1 MNIQGGGLSFDI
13 SGTNKQLISV
23 LNESK
28 KAIQEFQGAAVLGGK
43 QMDGAFTRAAQ
54 AIDKAFAQIDVVV
67 DTNKAAIAELE
78 AEYKRLGVEASKALS
93 AGHKEE
99 AAALQTKQAQ
109 LREEITLRQTV
120 IDEAGKQADA
130 LLREEQQLRKA
141 EEAARNNANAQT
153 SLRTQLRNVREQLG
167 QMEEAGL
174 RGTETFRKLQQEA
187 RRLANAIGDAQTQAR
202 IFSHDNAGLQGMIA
216 GLSGVAGAFS
226 TAQGAVALFAGE
238 NENLQKIMLKVQALM
253 SITMGL
259 QQVANALNKDSAFML
274 VTVAKAKE
282 MLAAANLKLAGA
294 LGISTVAAQALMAT
308 LTLGL
313 SAAITGIIY
322 IISKL
327 NSKQAEA
334 KKAADEF
341 NKKVAEAAGKPI
353 AAYRALQAEWIQ
365 LTDNL
370 KDREK
375 WVQDNADKFNDL
387 GYKVRNAKEAEDL
400 LIKNSAKFVEACI
413 LKAKAL
419 AAQNLAAEKYQEI
432 IKKQAEIDAMPDTVS
447 QFVQTSSGQYGGVT
461 GYYIEVANSAKARAK
476 QELTEMQ
483 DAAKTLIEQ
492 QTQFTAQE
500 QAILAQIGNQAGQV
514 VEGSVA
520 AAEKEL
526 QRLRGLYNDAA
537 TDAERSKL
545 ARQIA
550 AQQKEVDR
558 LSLKTSSGGSGGSGG
573 NGNNKDPFAE
583 QLAQRKTLYEKYLKW
598 ITSSDETVRN
608 AAASEFAPLLK
619 EGSSYLQYL
628 ENQRAAIEAK
638 TAKTAT
644 DLKNLTTLNNE
655 IANAT
660 RESVISAFDTQ
671 LQQEL
676 AQCKTISEM
685 LATIER
691 RRSELAG
698 DNSDVDNAKAEILNT
713 AEADTR
719 QQAKEETKALLQEY
733 AGYLQEKI
741 DFEESYARNK
751 ELLTRR
757 AAEASTE
764 AERRVAEAALAALEA
779 KREEYAKRS
788 GNEQYDALLE
798 EYQTYQQQ
806 ETAILERY
814 AAQRAL
820 AEQQGNADMIAAINT
835 KQQTELSKLAAQ
847 RLMASESW
855 GQLFGDISRLSTT
868 TINRLLNDINSRKI
882 NFSAQFNPS
891 DLKAINDQLQK
902 AKNELQTRNPF
913 LALRQSLSELRAA
926 MKAEKLLDSDDP
938 FVKSLEEKKKQ
949 YADYTDAINIS
960 DATLA
965 GSAKQ
970 AFADYTD
977 AINISDATLAGS
989 AKQAFADLL
998 AEGSS
1003 YVDMLRRK
1011 IDTLNGLKIK
1021 GELTIEGQK
1030 QLDILNAALNKE
1042 QGTAKSVGAAF
1053 KEHFADIG
1061 SSISFVSS
1069 CFGSVVSGI
1078 KKMGISMDEETE
1090 AILGDIGGMLDG
1102 ASQLS
1107 QGIATANPLGIIQ
1120 GSIGF
1125 LSSAFSLFNSRD
1137 RKAEKSIKKH
1147 EEAVTR
1153 LGRAYTALEH
1163 AVDNALGETVYQN
1176 QNALIANLRQ
1186 QQNEIYGMIND
1197 EKSKKHTDWGKVEEY
1212 QERIA
1217 DANRQIEDIISEI
1230 TKSITQTSAGELAN
1244 QLKDALMDAFESG
1257 EDAAK
1262 AFGDIA
1268 NDVLKNAVANALK
1281 LQFLEK
1287 PLQQAIKQ
1295 LQKDM
1300 GFDEEGNGS
1309 FDGLTPE
1316 EQARFKEAVAA
1327 AGANFKNAME
1337 MYKDL
1342 FAELDDSDPTSL
1354 SGAIK
1359 GASQESIDLLAGQTN
1374 AVRQNQVVSIEI
1386 FRQQLTRLTSM
1397 DNRLGNIAASL
1408 LSILSRLGIDD
1419 EEDLRS
1425 QGITD

>member
-1 MNIQGGGLSFDI
+1 MNIQGGGLSFEI
-13 SGTNKQLISV
+13 SGTNKQLLSV

-43 QMDGAFTRAAQ
+43 EMDGAFNRAAQ
-54 AIDKAFAQIDVVV
+54 AIDKAFANIDVIV
-67 DTNKAAIAELE
+67 DTNKAAIRELE
-78 AEYKRLGVEASKALS
+78 DEYKRLGVEASKALS
-93 AGHKEE
+93 AGNKEE
-99 AAALQTKQAQ
+99 ATALQAKQAQ
-109 LREEITLRQTV
+109 IREEINLRQQV
-120 IDEAGKQADA
+120 IDETGKQADA
-130 LLREEQQLRKA
+130 LLREEQQLKKA
-141 EEAARNNANAQT
+141 QQAAEQNANAHT
-153 SLRTQLRNVREQLG
+153 SLRIQLRNVREQLA

-174 RGTETFRKLQQEA
+174 RGTDTFKKLQQEA
-187 RRLANAIGDAQTQAR
+187 GRLADAIGDAQTQAR

-216 GLSGVAGAFS
+216 GLSGVAGVFS
-226 TAQGAVALFAGE
+226 AAQGAAALFAGE

-282 MLAAANLKLAGA
+282 FLAVATNKLSVA
-294 LGISTVAAQALMAT
+294 LGISTVAAKALMAT

-313 SAAITGIIY
+313 SVAITAAIALWDKFSGSTKEAAKSTEAARKMFDDYHKTMAGKSADLVGKY
-322 IISKL
+322 AKLRDEYSKL
-327 NSKQAEA
+327 KTASEKQQWIKDNAT
-334 KKAADEF
+334 EF
-341 NKKVAEAAGKPI
+341 DNLGLSVNN
-353 AAYRALQAEWIQ
+353 
-365 LTDNL
+365 LTDA
-370 KDREK
+370 DRVFVSNTK
-375 WVQDNADKFNDL
+375 NV
-387 GYKVRNAKEAEDL
+387 
-400 LIKNSAKFVEACI
+400 IKALE
-413 LKAKAL
+413 LRAKAL
-419 AAQNLAAEKYQEI
+419 ALQELQMKAYEEYYNQVINADQTVAGGGYYHHFKAGTYSTDAYGNLPDEWKKAGVTMEEAGYEWGGGQSGMGFLKPTQTAIDKINAYRI
-432 IKKQAEIDAMPDTVS
+432 KQARSTNQRIHSEAKAELDKT
-447 QFVQTSSGQYGGVT
+447 T
-461 GYYIEVANSAKARAK
+461 GYVEREL
-476 QELTEMQ
+476 ELTEQ
-483 DAAKTLIEQ
+483 KLKTL
-492 QTQFTAQE
+492 
-500 QAILAQIGNQAGQV
+500 NV
-514 VEGSVA
+514 
-520 AAEKEL
+520 
-526 QRLRGLYNDAA
+526 LRA
-537 TDAERSKL
+537 
-545 ARQIA
+545 
-550 AQQKEVDR
+550 
-558 LSLKTSSGGSGGSGG
+558 GG
-573 NGNNKDPFAE
+573 NNTPPKNPPSHDKKETDEYAE
-583 QLAQRKTLYEKYLKW
+583 QLQTRKGLYEKYLKW

-608 AAASEFAPLLK
+608 AAASEFAPLLA
-619 EGSSYLQYL
+619 EGSSYLDYL
-628 ENQRAAIEAK
+628 ERQRDAISTKTSK
-638 TAKTAT
+638 TAA
-644 DLKNLTTLNNE
+644 DLRNLTTLNNE

-660 RESVISAFDTQ
+660 RESVISAFDAQ

-676 AQCKTISEM
+676 AQCKTIGEM

-691 RRSELAG
+691 RRSELSG

-713 AEADTR
+713 AEADTKEQAR
-719 QQAKEETKALLQEY
+719 QETKALLNEY
-733 AGYLQEKI
+733 AAYLQEKI

-757 AAEASTE
+757 AAQASTD

-806 ETAILERY
+806 ETAILEKY

-926 MKAEKLLDSDDP
+926 MKAERLLDSDDP

-949 YADYTDAINIS
+949 YADYTDAINSS

-965 GSAKQ
+965 GA
-970 AFADYTD
+970 
-977 AINISDATLAGS
+977 

-1011 IDTLNGLKIK
+1011 IATLNGLKIK

>member
-1 MNIQGGGLSFDI
+1 MNIQGGGLSFEI
-13 SGTNKQLISV
+13 SGTNKQLLSV

-43 QMDGAFTRAAQ
+43 EMDGAFNRAAQ
-54 AIDKAFAQIDVVV
+54 AIDKAFANIDVIV
-67 DTNKAAIAELE
+67 DTNKAAIRELE
-78 AEYKRLGVEASKALS
+78 DEYKRLGVEASKALS
-93 AGHKEE
+93 AGNKEE
-99 AAALQTKQAQ
+99 ATALQAKQAQ
-109 LREEITLRQTV
+109 IREEINLRQQV
-120 IDEAGKQADA
+120 IDETGKQADA
-130 LLREEQQLRKA
+130 LLREEQQLKKA
-141 EEAARNNANAQT
+141 QQAAEQNANAHT
-153 SLRTQLRNVREQLG
+153 SLRMQLRNVREQLA

-174 RGTETFRKLQQEA
+174 RGTDTFKKLQQEA
-187 RRLANAIGDAQTQAR
+187 GRLANAIGDAQTQAR

-226 TAQGAVALFAGE
+226 AAQGAVALFAGE

-282 MLAAANLKLAGA
+282 LLAVATNKLSVA
-294 LGISTVAAQALMAT
+294 LGISTVAAKALMAT

-313 SAAITGIIY
+313 SVAITAAIVLWEKFSSST
-322 IISKL
+322 K
-327 NSKQAEA
+327 
-334 KKAADEF
+334 
-341 NKKVAEAAGKPI
+341 EAAKSTEAARKMFDDYHKTMANKSADLVGKYAKLRDEYGKLKT
-353 AAYRALQAEWIQ
+353 AAEKQQWIKDNATEFDNLGLSVNN
-365 LTDNL
+365 LTDA
-370 KDREK
+370 DRVFVSNTK
-375 WVQDNADKFNDL
+375 NV
-387 GYKVRNAKEAEDL
+387 
-400 LIKNSAKFVEACI
+400 IKALE
-413 LKAKAL
+413 LRAKAL
-419 AAQNLAAEKYQEI
+419 ALQELQMKAYEEYYNQVINADQTVAGGGYYHQFKGGNITPGSQAAKDLVAAMKAAGAVSRTGDAYNDGSWYSMDGGDFKPTQ
-432 IKKQAEIDAMPDTVS
+432 KAIDAINAYRIQQARNTNQRIHTEAQRELDKT
-447 QFVQTSSGQYGGVT
+447 T
-461 GYYIEVANSAKARAK
+461 GYVKREL
-476 QELTEMQ
+476 ELTE
-483 DAAKTLIEQ
+483 
-492 QTQFTAQE
+492 QE
-500 QAILAQIGNQAGQV
+500 L
-514 VEGSVA
+514 
-520 AAEKEL
+520 KEL
-526 QRLRGLYNDAA
+526 NVLRAGGNN
-537 TDAERSKL
+537 KGG
-545 ARQIA
+545 
-550 AQQKEVDR
+550 
-558 LSLKTSSGGSGGSGG
+558 SSGGRNTTSSPA
-573 NGNNKDPFAE
+573 KKETDEYAE
-583 QLAQRKTLYEKYLKW
+583 QLQTRKGLYEKYLKW

-608 AAASEFAPLLK
+608 AAASEFAPLLA
-619 EGSSYLQYL
+619 EGSSYLDYL
-628 ENQRAAIEAK
+628 ERQRDTISAK
-638 TAKTAT
+638 TSKTAA
-644 DLKNLTTLNNE
+644 DLRNLTTLNNE

-660 RESVISAFDTQ
+660 RESVISAFDAQ

-676 AQCKTISEM
+676 AQCKTIGEM

-713 AEADTR
+713 AEADTKEQAR
-719 QQAKEETKALLQEY
+719 QETKTLLNEY
-733 AGYLQEKI
+733 AAYLQEKI

-751 ELLTRR
+751 ELLIRR
-757 AAEASTE
+757 AAQASTD

-806 ETAILERY
+806 ETAILEKY

-926 MKAEKLLDSDDP
+926 MKAQSLLDSDDP
-938 FVKSLEEKKKQ
+938 FVKSLEEKKKK
-949 YADYTDAINIS
+949 YADYTDAINSS

-965 GSAKQ
+965 GA
-970 AFADYTD
+970 
-977 AINISDATLAGS
+977 

-1011 IDTLNGLKIK
+1011 IAALNGLKIK

-1359 GASQESIDLLAGQTN
+1359 GASQESIDLLTGQTN

>member
-1 MNIQGGGLSFDI
+1 MNIQGGGLSFEI
-13 SGTNKQLISV
+13 SGTNKQLLSV

-54 AIDKAFAQIDVVV
+54 AIDKAFANIDVIV
-67 DTNKAAIAELE
+67 DTNKAAITELE
-78 AEYKRLGVEASKALS
+78 AEYQRLGAEASKALT
-93 AGHKEE
+93 AGQKEE

-109 LREEITLRQTV
+109 LREEINLRQAV
-120 IDEAGKQADA
+120 IDEAAKQADA
-130 LLREEQQLRKA
+130 LLAEEQQLKKTQQAA
-141 EEAARNNANAQT
+141 EQNATAQS
-153 SLRTQLRNVREQLG
+153 SLRTQLKNVREQLA

-174 RGTETFRKLQQEA
+174 RGTDTFRALQKEA
-187 RRLANAIGDAQTQAR
+187 GRLANAIGDAQTQAR

-226 TAQGAVALFAGE
+226 AAQGAVALFAGE

-282 MLAAANLKLAGA
+282 LLAAANVKLAAA
-294 LGISTVAAQALMAT
+294 LHISNAAAAALMAT

-313 SAAITGIIY
+313 SAAITLIIVALN
-322 IISKL
+322 KL
-327 NSKQAEA
+327 QSKQAEA
-334 KKAADEF
+334 KKAAEEF
-341 NKKVAEAAGKPI
+341 NKKVAESAGKPV
-353 AAYRALQAEWIQ
+353 AAFHTLQAEWLK
-365 LTDNL
+365 LTDSL

-375 WVQDNADKFNDL
+375 WVADNAGRFEEL
-387 GYKVRNAKEAEDL
+387 GFKVRNAKDAEDI
-400 LIKNSAKFVEACI
+400 LINNSGKFVEAMMI
-413 LKAKAL
+413 RAKAL
-419 AAQNLAAEKYQEI
+419 AAQDFAVDAYKEVIKAQETLDKTWKI
-432 IKKQAEIDAMPDTVS
+432 YVDK
-447 QFVQTSSGQYGGVT
+447 GH
-461 GYYIEVANSAKARAK
+461 GYYTDGYGTRRETNHLMAKSDEWQEAEDALARA
-476 QELTEMQ
+476 QSTYNRYVNMQ
-483 DAAKTLIEQ
+483 ADFTAEERRLIES
-492 QTQFTAQE
+492 
-500 QAILAQIGNQAGQV
+500 IGHSTSDV
-514 VEGSVA
+514 VEGSVT

-526 QRLRGLYNDAA
+526 QRLQGLYKDAA
-537 TDAERSKL
+537 TDTERADL

-550 AQQKEVDR
+550 AQQAEVDR
-558 LSLKTSSGGSGGSGG
+558 ISYNAPSGKGGGGSS
-573 NGNNKDPFAE
+573 NKDPFAE
-583 QLAQRKTLYEKYLKW
+583 MLATRKGLYEKYLKW
-598 ITSSDETVRN
+598 ITSSDEIVRN
-608 AAASEFAPLLK
+608 AAASEFAPLLA
-619 EGSSYLQYL
+619 EGTSYLGYL
-628 ENQRAAIEAK
+628 ERQRDAIASKTTK
-638 TAKTAT
+638 TAA

-685 LATIER
+685 LATIGR
-691 RRSELAG
+691 RRAELAG
-698 DNSDVDNAKAEILNT
+698 DNSELDNAKAEILNT
-713 AEADTR
+713 AEADAK
-719 QQAKEETKALLQEY
+719 QQAKDETKALLNEY

-757 AAEASTE
+757 AAEAATE
-764 AERRVAEAALAALEA
+764 AERKVAETALAALEA

-788 GNEQYDALLE
+788 GSEQYDALLQ
-798 EYQTYQQQ
+798 EYQSFQQQ
-806 ETAILERY
+806 ETAILEKY

-820 AEQQGNADMIAAINT
+820 AEQQGNAAMIAQINA
-835 KQQTELSKLAAQ
+835 KQQSELSKLAAQ

-855 GQLFGDISRLSTT
+855 GQLFSDISRLSTS
-868 TINRLLNDINSRKI
+868 TINRLLNDINSKKI
-882 NFSAQFNPS
+882 NLSAEFNPA
-891 DLKAINDQLQK
+891 DLKAINDQLEK
-902 AKNELQTRNPF
+902 AKKELETRNPF

-926 MKAEKLLDSDDP
+926 MKADKLLESDDP
-938 FVKSLEEKKKQ
+938 FVQSLEEKKRQ
-949 YADYTDAINIS
+949 YAEYTDAINSS

-965 GSAKQ
+965 GAAKE
-970 AFADYTD
+970 
-977 AINISDATLAGS
+977 
-989 AKQAFADLL
+989 AFADLL

-1011 IDTLNGLKIK
+1011 IATLNGLKIK
-1021 GELTIEGQK
+1021 GELTIEGQE

-1042 QGTAKSVGAAF
+1042 QNTAKSVGQAL
-1053 KEHFADIG
+1053 KDTFADVG
-1061 SSISFVSS
+1061 SSITFVKG
-1069 CFGSVVSGI
+1069 CFDSVVSGM
-1078 KKMGISMDEETE
+1078 KKMGVTMDEETE
-1090 AILGDIGGMLDG
+1090 AILNDLGGMMDG
-1102 ASQLS
+1102 ASQVAT
-1107 QGIATANPLGIIQ
+1107 GIATGNPLSIIQ

-1125 LSSAFSLFNSRD
+1125 LSSAFDLFNSRD

-1186 QQNEIYGMIND
+1186 QQSEIRGMIND
-1197 EKSKKHTDWGKVEEY
+1197 EKSKKHTDWSRIEEY

-1217 DANRQIEDIISEI
+1217 EADRQIQDIIADI
-1230 TKSITQTSAGELAN
+1230 TKSITQTSG
-1244 QLKDALMDAFESG
+1244 KDAAGQLMDAIVESCAGG
-1257 EDAAK
+1257 EDALK
-1262 AFGDIA
+1262 SLHKVYEDVA
-1268 NDVLKNAVANALK
+1268 NDIIKKAVANALK
-1281 LQFLEK
+1281 LKFLEQ
-1287 PLQQAIKQ
+1287 PLENAIKQ

-1300 GFDEEGNGS
+1300 GFDAEGNGS

-1316 EQARFKEAVAA
+1316 EQARFKAAVAA
-1327 AGANFKNAME
+1327 AGANFKAAMD

-1342 FAELDDSDPTSL
+1342 FAELDDSDSTTL

-1397 DNRLGNIAASL
+1397 DNRLGNIAATL
-1408 LSILSRLGIDD
+1408 LSILNRLGIDD
-1419 EEDLRS
+1419 GDDLRS

>member
-1 MNIQGGGLSFDI
+1 MNIQGGGLSFEI
-13 SGTNKQLISV
+13 SGTNKQLLSV

-43 QMDGAFTRAAQ
+43 EMDGAFNRAAQ
-54 AIDKAFAQIDVVV
+54 AIDKAFANIDVIV
-67 DTNKAAIAELE
+67 DTNKAAIKELE
-78 AEYKRLGVEASKALS
+78 DEYKRLGVEASKALS
-93 AGHKEE
+93 AGNKEE
-99 AAALQTKQAQ
+99 ATALQAKQAQ
-109 LREEITLRQTV
+109 IREEINLRQQV
-120 IDEAGKQADA
+120 IDETGKQTDA
-130 LLREEQQLRKA
+130 LLREEQQLKKA
-141 EEAARNNANAQT
+141 QQAAEQNANAHT
-153 SLRTQLRNVREQLG
+153 SLRMQLRNVREQLA

-174 RGTETFRKLQQEA
+174 RGTDTFKKLQQEA
-187 RRLANAIGDAQTQAR
+187 GRLANAIGDAQTQAR

-226 TAQGAVALFAGE
+226 AAQGAVALFAGE

-282 MLAAANLKLAGA
+282 LLAVATNKLTVA
-294 LGISTVAAQALMAT
+294 LGGSAIAAKALMAT

-313 SAAITGIIY
+313 SVAITAAIVLWEKFSGSTKEAAKSTETARKMFDDYHKTMAGKSADLVGKY
-322 IISKL
+322 AKLRDEYSKL
-327 NSKQAEA
+327 K
-334 KKAADEF
+334 
-341 NKKVAEAAGKPI
+341 
-353 AAYRALQAEWIQ
+353 
-365 LTDNL
+365 T
-370 KDREK
+370 
-375 WVQDNADKFNDL
+375 
-387 GYKVRNAKEAEDL
+387 
-400 LIKNSAKFVEACI
+400 
-413 LKAKAL
+413 
-419 AAQNLAAEKYQEI
+419 AAEKQQWIKDNATEFDNLGLSVSNLTEADRVFVGNTKNVIKALELRAEALALQELQMKAYEEYYNQI
-432 IKKQAEIDAMPDTVS
+432 INADQTVAGGEYYHKFKAGTYSTDAYGNLPDEWKKA
-447 QFVQTSSGQYGGVT
+447 GVT
-461 GYYIEVANSAKARAK
+461 MEEAGYEWGGGQSGMGFLKPTQTAIDKINAYRIQQARSTNQRIHSEAQAQLDK
-476 QELTEMQ
+476 TTDYVQKKLALTEEEL
-483 DAAKTLIEQ
+483 KTLNVLR
-492 QTQFTAQE
+492 AG
-500 QAILAQIGNQAGQV
+500 GNNKG
-514 VEGSVA
+514 G
-520 AAEKEL
+520 
-526 QRLRGLYNDAA
+526 
-537 TDAERSKL
+537 
-545 ARQIA
+545 
-550 AQQKEVDR
+550 
-558 LSLKTSSGGSGGSGG
+558 SSGG
-573 NGNNKDPFAE
+573 NNTSSTAKNETDEYAE
-583 QLAQRKTLYEKYLKW
+583 QLQTRKGLYEKYLKW
-598 ITSSDETVRN
+598 IISSDETVRN
-608 AAASEFAPLLK
+608 AAASEFAPLLA
-619 EGSSYLQYL
+619 EGSSYLDYL
-628 ENQRAAIEAK
+628 ERQRDTISAK
-638 TAKTAT
+638 ASKTAT
-644 DLKNLTTLNNE
+644 DLRNLSTLNNE

-660 RESVISAFDTQ
+660 RESVISAFDAQ

-676 AQCKTISEM
+676 AQCKTIGEM

-691 RRSELAG
+691 RRSELSG
-698 DNSDVDNAKAEILNT
+698 DNSDVDNAKAEILNS
-713 AEADTR
+713 AEADTKEQAR
-719 QQAKEETKALLQEY
+719 QETKALLNEY
-733 AGYLQEKI
+733 AAYLQEKI

-764 AERRVAEAALAALEA
+764 AERSVAGAALAALEA

-806 ETAILERY
+806 ETAILEKY

-902 AKNELQTRNPF
+902 AKNELQQRNPF

-926 MKAEKLLDSDDP
+926 MKAESLLDSDDP

-949 YADYTDAINIS
+949 YADYTDAINSS

-965 GSAKQ
+965 GAAKE
-970 AFADYTD
+970 
-977 AINISDATLAGS
+977 
-989 AKQAFADLL
+989 AFADLL

-1011 IDTLNGLKIK
+1011 IAALNGLKIK

-1316 EQARFKEAVAA
+1316 EQTRFKEAVAA

-1374 AVRQNQVVSIEI
+1374 AVRQNQVLSIEI

>member
-13 SGTNKQLISV
+13 SGNNKQLISV

-141 EEAARNNANAQT
+141 EEAARNNANAQI

-174 RGTETFRKLQQEA
+174 RGTDTFRKLQQEA
-187 RRLANAIGDAQTQAR
+187 GRLANAIGDAQTQAR

-282 MLAAANLKLAGA
+282 LLSAATNRLTVA
-294 LGISTVAAQALMAT
+294 LGGSVVAAKALMAT
-308 LTLGL
+308 LTFGL
-313 SAAITGIIY
+313 SVAITAAIY
-322 IISKL
+322 LWDKYSSKAKDATKA
-327 NSKQAEA
+327 NEEA
-334 KKAADEF
+334 KKVFDEYHKSTASKSADLVGKYQRLRDEYNNLKSAAE
-341 NKKVAEAAGKPI
+341 K
-353 AAYRALQAEWIQ
+353 QEWIKNNASEFDSLSLSVNN
-365 LTDNL
+365 LTDA
-370 KDREK
+370 
-375 WVQDNADKFNDL
+375 DNVF
-387 GYKVRNAKEAEDL
+387 
-400 LIKNSAKFVEACI
+400 IKNTKSVVKALE
-413 LKAKAL
+413 LRAKAL
-419 AAQNLAAEKYQEI
+419 ALQELQMKAYEQYYQRIIAADQSVAGGGFYTKVGNI
-432 IKKQAEIDAMPDTVS
+432 IKQGTQDQKDLVAAMKAAGAVSASGDAYNKDNEWYTMSGGDFKLTQKAIDAINAYRVSQARSTNQRIHSEAQAELDKTV
-447 QFVQTSSGQYGGVT
+447 
-461 GYYIEVANSAKARAK
+461 GYTRQQIA
-476 QELTEMQ
+476 LT
-483 DAAKTLIEQ
+483 
-492 QTQFTAQE
+492 
-500 QAILAQIGNQAGQV
+500 
-514 VEGSVA
+514 
-520 AAEKEL
+520 EKEL
-526 QRLRGLYNDAA
+526 KELDILR
-537 TDAERSKL
+537 TK
-545 ARQIA
+545 
-550 AQQKEVDR
+550 
-558 LSLKTSSGGSGGSGG
+558 GSNKPNG
-573 NGNNKDPFAE
+573 NGSSAGSSSKNEKDPFAK
-583 QLAQRKTLYEKYLKW
+583 QLATRKGLYEKYLKW

-638 TAKTAT
+638 TTKTAA

-691 RRSELAG
+691 RRSELSG

-741 DFEESYARNK
+741 DFEESYARKK
-751 ELLTRR
+751 ELLSRQ
-757 AAEASTE
+757 AAESATD
-764 AERRVAEAALAALEA
+764 AERQVAEAALAALEK
-779 KREEYAKRS
+779 KREEYSKRS
-788 GNEQYDALLE
+788 GSEQYDTLLE
-798 EYQTYQQQ
+798 EYKTYQEQ
-806 ETAILERY
+806 ETAILEKY

-820 AEQQGNADMIAAINT
+820 AEQQGNASMIAQINA
-835 KQQTELSKLAAQ
+835 KQQSELSKLAAQ

-855 GQLFGDISRLSTT
+855 GQLFSDISRLSTT

-882 NFSAQFNPS
+882 NLSAEFNPA

-902 AKNELQTRNPF
+902 AKNELATRNPF

-949 YADYTDAINIS
+949 YADYTDAINS
-960 DATLA
+960 SGTTLA
-965 GSAKQ
+965 GAAKE
-970 AFADYTD
+970 AY
-977 AINISDATLAGS
+977 
-989 AKQAFADLL
+989 ADLL

-1003 YVDMLRRK
+1003 YVDMLRKK
-1011 IDTLNGLKIK
+1011 IATLNGLKIK
-1021 GELTIEGQK
+1021 GKLTIEGQE

-1042 QGTAKSVGAAF
+1042 TGVAKSVGAGF
-1053 KEHFADIG
+1053 KEAFGDLG
-1061 SSISFVSS
+1061 SSLTFFSS
-1069 CFGSVVSGI
+1069 CFGSVTNGI

-1102 ASQLS
+1102 ASQIAT
-1107 QGIATANPLGIIQ
+1107 GIATANPLSIIQ

-1125 LSSAFSLFNSRD
+1125 LSSAFDLFNSRD

-1176 QNALIANLRQ
+1176 QSALIQNLRQ
-1186 QQNEIYGMIND
+1186 QQNEIQGMIND
-1197 EKSKKHTDWGKVEEY
+1197 EISKKKTDWGRVEEF
-1212 QERIA
+1212 QERYDEA
-1217 DANRQIEDIISEI
+1217 GRQIEDIIAEI
-1230 TKSITQTSAGELAN
+1230 TESITQTSAGDLAN
-1244 QLKDALMDAFESG
+1244 ELKDALIEAFESG

-1262 AFGDIA
+1262 VFGDVA
-1268 NDVLKNAVANALK
+1268 DNVLKNAVSNALK

-1287 PLQQAIKQ
+1287 PLQNAIKQ

-1300 GFDEEGNGS
+1300 GFDAEGNGS
-1309 FDGLTPE
+1309 FDGLTQA
-1316 EQARFKEAVAA
+1316 EQDRFKAAVVAA
-1327 AGANFKNAME
+1327 GQNYKAAMD

-1342 FAELDDSDPTSL
+1342 FAELDESDPTSL

-1374 AVRQNQVVSIEI
+1374 AVRQNQVIAIEI
-1386 FRQQLTRLTSM
+1386 FRQQLIHLSSM
-1397 DNRLGNIAASL
+1397 DNRLGNIAGSL
-1408 LSILSRLGIDD
+1408 LSILNRLGIDD
-1419 EEDLRS
+1419 GDDLRS

>member
-13 SGTNKQLISV
+13 SGNNKQLISV

-54 AIDKAFAQIDVVV
+54 AIDKAFAQIDVAV

-109 LREEITLRQTV
+109 LREQITLRQTV

-141 EEAARNNANAQT
+141 EEAARNNANAQI
-153 SLRTQLRNVREQLG
+153 SLRTQLRNVREQLA
-167 QMEEAGL
+167 QMEQAGL
-174 RGTETFRKLQQEA
+174 RGTETFKKLQQECG
-187 RRLANAIGDAQTQAR
+187 RLADAIGDAQTQAR

-226 TAQGAVALFAGE
+226 AAQGAVALFAGE

-282 MLAAANLKLAGA
+282 LLSAATNRLTVA
-294 LGISTVAAQALMAT
+294 LGGSVVAAKALMAT
-308 LTLGL
+308 LTFGL
-313 SAAITGIIY
+313 SVAITAAIY
-322 IISKL
+322 LWDKYSSKAKDATKA
-327 NSKQAEA
+327 NEEA
-334 KKAADEF
+334 KKVFDEYHKSTASKSADLVGKYQRLRDEYNNLKSAAE
-341 NKKVAEAAGKPI
+341 K
-353 AAYRALQAEWIQ
+353 QEWIKNNASEFDSLSLSVNN
-365 LTDNL
+365 LTDA
-370 KDREK
+370 
-375 WVQDNADKFNDL
+375 DNVF
-387 GYKVRNAKEAEDL
+387 
-400 LIKNSAKFVEACI
+400 IKNTKSVVKALE
-413 LKAKAL
+413 LRAKAL
-419 AAQNLAAEKYQEI
+419 ALQELQMKAYEQYYQRILAADQSVAGGGFYTKVGNI
-432 IKKQAEIDAMPDTVS
+432 IKQGTQDQKDLVAAMKAAGAVSASGDAYNKDNEWSTMSGGDFKLTQKAIDAINAYRVSQARSTNQRIHSEAQAELDKTV
-447 QFVQTSSGQYGGVT
+447 
-461 GYYIEVANSAKARAK
+461 GYTRQQIA
-476 QELTEMQ
+476 LT
-483 DAAKTLIEQ
+483 
-492 QTQFTAQE
+492 
-500 QAILAQIGNQAGQV
+500 
-514 VEGSVA
+514 
-520 AAEKEL
+520 EKEL
-526 QRLRGLYNDAA
+526 KELDILR
-537 TDAERSKL
+537 TK
-545 ARQIA
+545 
-550 AQQKEVDR
+550 
-558 LSLKTSSGGSGGSGG
+558 GSNKPNG
-573 NGNNKDPFAE
+573 NGSSAGSSSKNEKDPFAE
-583 QLAQRKTLYEKYLKW
+583 QLATRKGLYEKYLKW

-638 TAKTAT
+638 TTKTAA

-691 RRSELAG
+691 RRSELSG

-741 DFEESYARNK
+741 DFEESYARKK
-751 ELLTRR
+751 ELLSRQ
-757 AAEASTE
+757 AAESATD
-764 AERRVAEAALAALEA
+764 AERQVAEAALAALEK
-779 KREEYAKRS
+779 KREEYSKRS
-788 GNEQYDALLE
+788 GSEQYDTLLE
-798 EYQTYQQQ
+798 EYKTYQEQ
-806 ETAILERY
+806 ETAILEKY

-820 AEQQGNADMIAAINT
+820 AEQQGNASMIAQINA
-835 KQQTELSKLAAQ
+835 KQQSELSKLAAQ

-855 GQLFGDISRLSTT
+855 GQLFSDISRLSTT

-882 NFSAQFNPS
+882 NLSAEFNPA

-902 AKNELQTRNPF
+902 AKNELATRNPF

-949 YADYTDAINIS
+949 YADYTDAINS
-960 DATLA
+960 SGTTLA
-965 GSAKQ
+965 GAAKE
-970 AFADYTD
+970 AY
-977 AINISDATLAGS
+977 
-989 AKQAFADLL
+989 ADLL

-1003 YVDMLRRK
+1003 YVDMLRKK
-1011 IDTLNGLKIK
+1011 IATLNGLKIK
-1021 GELTIEGQK
+1021 GELTIEGQE

-1042 QGTAKSVGAAF
+1042 TGVAKSVGAGF
-1053 KEHFADIG
+1053 KEAFGDLG
-1061 SSISFVSS
+1061 SSLTFLSS
-1069 CFGSVVSGI
+1069 CFGSVTNGI

-1102 ASQLS
+1102 ASQIAT
-1107 QGIATANPLGIIQ
+1107 GIATANPLSIIQ

-1125 LSSAFSLFNSRD
+1125 LSSAFDLFNSRD

-1163 AVDNALGETVYQN
+1163 AVDKSLGETVYQN
-1176 QNALIANLRQ
+1176 QSALIQNLRQ
-1186 QQNEIYGMIND
+1186 QQNEIQGMIND
-1197 EKSKKHTDWGKVEEY
+1197 EISKKKTDWGRVEEF
-1212 QERIA
+1212 QERYDEA
-1217 DANRQIEDIISEI
+1217 GRQIEDIIAEI
-1230 TKSITQTSAGELAN
+1230 TESITQTSAGDLAN
-1244 QLKDALMDAFESG
+1244 ELKDALIEAFESG

-1262 AFGDIA
+1262 VFGDVA
-1268 NDVLKNAVANALK
+1268 DNVLKNAVSNALK

-1287 PLQQAIKQ
+1287 PLQNAIKQ

-1300 GFDEEGNGS
+1300 GFDAEGNGS
-1309 FDGLTPE
+1309 FDGLTQA
-1316 EQARFKEAVAA
+1316 EQDRFKAAVAA
-1327 AGANFKNAME
+1327 AGQNFKAAMD

-1342 FAELDDSDPTSL
+1342 FAELDESDPTSL

-1374 AVRQNQVVSIEI
+1374 AVRQNQVIAIEI
-1386 FRQQLTRLTSM
+1386 FRQQLIHLSSM
-1397 DNRLGNIAASL
+1397 DNRLGNIAGSL
-1408 LSILSRLGIDD
+1408 LSILNRLGIDD
-1419 EEDLRS
+1419 GDDLRS

>member
-1 MNIQGGGLSFDI
+1 MNIQGGGLSFEI
-13 SGTNKQLISV
+13 SGTNKQLLSV

-43 QMDGAFTRAAQ
+43 EMDGAFNRAAQ
-54 AIDKAFAQIDVVV
+54 AIDKAFANIDVIV
-67 DTNKAAIAELE
+67 DTNKAAIRELE
-78 AEYKRLGVEASKALS
+78 DEYKRLGVEASKALS
-93 AGHKEE
+93 AGNKEE
-99 AAALQTKQAQ
+99 ATALQAKQAQ
-109 LREEITLRQTV
+109 IREEINLRQQV
-120 IDEAGKQADA
+120 IDETGKQADA
-130 LLREEQQLRKA
+130 LLREEQQLKKA
-141 EEAARNNANAQT
+141 QQAAEQNANAHT
-153 SLRTQLRNVREQLG
+153 SLRMQLRNVREQLA

-174 RGTETFRKLQQEA
+174 RGTDTFKKLQQEA
-187 RRLANAIGDAQTQAR
+187 GRLANAIGDAQTQAR

-226 TAQGAVALFAGE
+226 AAQGAVALFAGE

-282 MLAAANLKLAGA
+282 FLAVATNKLSVA
-294 LGISTVAAQALMAT
+294 LGISTVAAKALMAT

-313 SAAITGIIY
+313 SVAITAAIALWDKFSGSTKEAAKSTEAARKMFDDYHKTMAGKSADLVGKY
-322 IISKL
+322 AKLRDEYSKL
-327 NSKQAEA
+327 KTASEKQQWIKDNAT
-334 KKAADEF
+334 EF
-341 NKKVAEAAGKPI
+341 DNLGLSVNN
-353 AAYRALQAEWIQ
+353 
-365 LTDNL
+365 LTDA
-370 KDREK
+370 DRVFVSNTK
-375 WVQDNADKFNDL
+375 NV
-387 GYKVRNAKEAEDL
+387 
-400 LIKNSAKFVEACI
+400 IKALE
-413 LKAKAL
+413 LRAKAL
-419 AAQNLAAEKYQEI
+419 ALQELQMKAYEEYYNQVINADQTVAGGGYYHHFKAGTYSTDAYGNLPDEWKKAGVTMEEAGYEWGGGQSGMGFLKPTQTAIDKINAYRI
-432 IKKQAEIDAMPDTVS
+432 KQARSTNQRIHSEAKAELDKT
-447 QFVQTSSGQYGGVT
+447 T
-461 GYYIEVANSAKARAK
+461 GYVEREL
-476 QELTEMQ
+476 ELTEQ
-483 DAAKTLIEQ
+483 KLKTL
-492 QTQFTAQE
+492 
-500 QAILAQIGNQAGQV
+500 NV
-514 VEGSVA
+514 
-520 AAEKEL
+520 
-526 QRLRGLYNDAA
+526 LRA
-537 TDAERSKL
+537 
-545 ARQIA
+545 
-550 AQQKEVDR
+550 
-558 LSLKTSSGGSGGSGG
+558 GG
-573 NGNNKDPFAE
+573 NNTPPKNPPSHDKKETDEYAE
-583 QLAQRKTLYEKYLKW
+583 QLQTRKGLYEKYLKW

-608 AAASEFAPLLK
+608 AAASEFAPLLA
-619 EGSSYLQYL
+619 EGSSYLDYL
-628 ENQRAAIEAK
+628 ERQRDAISTKTSK
-638 TAKTAT
+638 TAA
-644 DLKNLTTLNNE
+644 DLRNLTTLNNE

-660 RESVISAFDTQ
+660 RESVISAFDAQ

-676 AQCKTISEM
+676 AQCKTIGEM

-691 RRSELAG
+691 RRSELSG

-713 AEADTR
+713 AEADTKEQAR
-719 QQAKEETKALLQEY
+719 QETKALLNEY
-733 AGYLQEKI
+733 AAYLQEKI

-757 AAEASTE
+757 AAQASTD

-806 ETAILERY
+806 ETAILEKY

-926 MKAEKLLDSDDP
+926 MKAERLLDSDDP

-949 YADYTDAINIS
+949 YADYTDAINSS

-965 GSAKQ
+965 GA
-970 AFADYTD
+970 
-977 AINISDATLAGS
+977 

-1011 IDTLNGLKIK
+1011 IATLNGLKIK

-1153 LGRAYTALEH
+1153 LDRAYTALEH

>member
-1 MNIQGGGLSFDI
+1 MNIQGGGLSFEI
-13 SGTNKQLISV
+13 SGTNKQLLSV

-43 QMDGAFTRAAQ
+43 EMDGAFARAAQ
-54 AIDKAFAQIDVVV
+54 AIDKAFANIDVIV
-67 DTNKAAIAELE
+67 DTNKAAIRELE
-78 AEYKRLGVEASKALS
+78 DEYKRLGVEASKALS
-93 AGHKEE
+93 AGNKEE
-99 AAALQTKQAQ
+99 ATALQAKQAQ
-109 LREEITLRQTV
+109 IREEINLRQQV
-120 IDEAGKQADA
+120 IDETGKQADA
-130 LLREEQQLRKA
+130 LLREEQQLKKA
-141 EEAARNNANAQT
+141 QQAAEQNTNAHT
-153 SLRTQLRNVREQLG
+153 SLRIQLRNVREQLA
-167 QMEEAGL
+167 QMEQAGL
-174 RGTETFRKLQQEA
+174 RGTETFKKLQQEA
-187 RRLANAIGDAQTQAR
+187 GRLADAIGDAQTQAR

-226 TAQGAVALFAGE
+226 AAQGAVALFAGE

-274 VTVAKAKE
+274 VTVTKAKE
-282 MLAAANLKLAGA
+282 LLAVATNKLTVA
-294 LGISTVAAQALMAT
+294 LGGSAIAAKALMAT

-313 SAAITGIIY
+313 SVAITAAIVLWEKFSGSTKEAAKSTEAARKMFDDYHKTMAGKSADLVGRY
-322 IISKL
+322 AKL
-327 NSKQAEA
+327 RDEYGKLQTASEKQQWIKDNATEFDNLGLSVSNLTEADRVFVGNTKNVIKALELRAEA
-334 KKAADEF
+334 LALQELQMKAYEEYYNQIINADQTVAGGGYYHKFKAGTYSTDAYGNLPDEWKKAGVTME
-341 NKKVAEAAGKPI
+341 EAGYEWGGGQSGMGFLKPTQTAI
-353 AAYRALQAEWIQ
+353 DKINAYRIQQARTTNQRIHSEAQAQ
-365 LTDNL
+365 LDKTTDY
-370 KDREK
+370 
-375 WVQDNADKFNDL
+375 VQK
-387 GYKVRNAKEAEDL
+387 K
-400 LIKNSAKFVEACI
+400 
-413 LKAKAL
+413 L
-419 AAQNLAAEKYQEI
+419 A
-432 IKKQAEIDAMPDTVS
+432 
-447 QFVQTSSGQYGGVT
+447 
-461 GYYIEVANSAKARAK
+461 
-476 QELTEMQ
+476 LTEEEL
-483 DAAKTLIEQ
+483 KTLNVLR
-492 QTQFTAQE
+492 AG
-500 QAILAQIGNQAGQV
+500 GNNKG
-514 VEGSVA
+514 G
-520 AAEKEL
+520 
-526 QRLRGLYNDAA
+526 
-537 TDAERSKL
+537 
-545 ARQIA
+545 
-550 AQQKEVDR
+550 
-558 LSLKTSSGGSGGSGG
+558 SSGG
-573 NGNNKDPFAE
+573 NNTSSTAKNETDEYAE
-583 QLAQRKTLYEKYLKW
+583 QLQTRKGLYEKYLKW

-608 AAASEFAPLLK
+608 AAASEFAPLLA
-619 EGSSYLQYL
+619 EGSSYLDYL
-628 ENQRAAIEAK
+628 ERQRDTISAKASK
-638 TAKTAT
+638 TAA
-644 DLKNLTTLNNE
+644 DLRNLSTLNNE

-660 RESVISAFDTQ
+660 RESVISAFDAQ

-676 AQCKTISEM
+676 AQCKTIGEM

-713 AEADTR
+713 AEADTQEQAR
-719 QQAKEETKALLQEY
+719 QETKALLNEY
-733 AGYLQEKI
+733 AAYLQEKI

-949 YADYTDAINIS
+949 YADYTDAINSS

-965 GSAKQ
+965 GA
-970 AFADYTD
+970 
-977 AINISDATLAGS
+977 

-1011 IDTLNGLKIK
+1011 IATLNGLKIK

>member
-1 MNIQGGGLSFDI
+1 MNIQGGGLSFEI
-13 SGTNKQLISV
+13 SGTNKQLLSV

-43 QMDGAFTRAAQ
+43 EMDGAFNRAAQ
-54 AIDKAFAQIDVVV
+54 AIDKAFANIDVIV
-67 DTNKAAIAELE
+67 DANKAAIRELE
-78 AEYKRLGVEASKALS
+78 DEYKRLGVEASKALS
-93 AGHKEE
+93 AGNKEE
-99 AAALQTKQAQ
+99 ATALQAKQAQ
-109 LREEITLRQTV
+109 IREEINLRQQV
-120 IDEAGKQADA
+120 IDETGKQADA
-130 LLREEQQLRKA
+130 LLREEQQLKKA
-141 EEAARNNANAQT
+141 QQAAEQNANAHT
-153 SLRTQLRNVREQLG
+153 SLRIQLRNVREQLA

-174 RGTETFRKLQQEA
+174 RGTDTFKKLQQEA
-187 RRLANAIGDAQTQAR
+187 GRLADAIGDAQTQAR

-216 GLSGVAGAFS
+216 GLSGVAGVFS
-226 TAQGAVALFAGE
+226 AAQGAAALFAGE

-282 MLAAANLKLAGA
+282 FLAVATNKLSVA
-294 LGISTVAAQALMAT
+294 LGISTVAAKALMAT

-313 SAAITGIIY
+313 SVAITAAIALWNKFSGSTKEAAKSTEAARKMFDDYHKTMAGKSADLVGKY
-322 IISKL
+322 ANLRDEYSKL
-327 NSKQAEA
+327 KTASEKQQWIKDNAT
-334 KKAADEF
+334 EF
-341 NKKVAEAAGKPI
+341 DNLGLSVNN
-353 AAYRALQAEWIQ
+353 
-365 LTDNL
+365 LTDA
-370 KDREK
+370 DRVFVSNTK
-375 WVQDNADKFNDL
+375 NV
-387 GYKVRNAKEAEDL
+387 
-400 LIKNSAKFVEACI
+400 IKALE
-413 LKAKAL
+413 LRAKAL
-419 AAQNLAAEKYQEI
+419 ALQELQMKAYEEYYNQVINADQTVAGGGYYHHFKAGTYSTDAYGNLPDEWKKAGVTMEEAGYEWGGGLSGMGVLKPTQTAIDKINAYRI
-432 IKKQAEIDAMPDTVS
+432 KQARSTNQRIHSEAKAELDKT
-447 QFVQTSSGQYGGVT
+447 T
-461 GYYIEVANSAKARAK
+461 GYVEREL
-476 QELTEMQ
+476 ELTEQ
-483 DAAKTLIEQ
+483 KLKTL
-492 QTQFTAQE
+492 
-500 QAILAQIGNQAGQV
+500 NV
-514 VEGSVA
+514 
-520 AAEKEL
+520 
-526 QRLRGLYNDAA
+526 LRA
-537 TDAERSKL
+537 
-545 ARQIA
+545 
-550 AQQKEVDR
+550 
-558 LSLKTSSGGSGGSGG
+558 GG
-573 NGNNKDPFAE
+573 NNTPPKNPPSHDKKETDEYAE
-583 QLAQRKTLYEKYLKW
+583 QLQTRKGLYEKYLKW

-608 AAASEFAPLLK
+608 AAASEFAPLLA
-619 EGSSYLQYL
+619 EGSSYLDYL
-628 ENQRAAIEAK
+628 ERQRDAISTKTSK
-638 TAKTAT
+638 TAA
-644 DLKNLTTLNNE
+644 DLRNLTTLNNE

-660 RESVISAFDTQ
+660 RESVISAFDAQ

-676 AQCKTISEM
+676 AQCKTIGEM

-691 RRSELAG
+691 RRSELSG

-713 AEADTR
+713 AEADTKEQAR
-719 QQAKEETKALLQEY
+719 QETKALLNEY
-733 AGYLQEKI
+733 AAYLQEKI

-757 AAEASTE
+757 AAQASTD

-806 ETAILERY
+806 ETAILEKY

-926 MKAEKLLDSDDP
+926 MKAERLLDSDDP

-949 YADYTDAINIS
+949 YADYTDAINSS

-965 GSAKQ
+965 GA
-970 AFADYTD
+970 
-977 AINISDATLAGS
+977 

-1011 IDTLNGLKIK
+1011 IATLNGLKIK

-1153 LGRAYTALEH
+1153 LDRAYTALEH

>member
-1 MNIQGGGLSFDI
+1 MNIQGGGLSFEI
-13 SGTNKQLISV
+13 SGTNKQLLSV

-54 AIDKAFAQIDVVV
+54 AIDKAFANIDIIV
-67 DTNKAAIAELE
+67 DTNKAAITELE
-78 AEYKRLGVEASKALS
+78 AEYQRLGAEASKALT
-93 AGHKEE
+93 AGQKEE
-99 AAALQTKQAQ
+99 AAAFQTKQAQ
-109 LREEITLRQTV
+109 IREEITLRKQV
-120 IDEAGKQADA
+120 IDEAAKQADA
-130 LLREEQQLRKA
+130 LLIEEQQLKKTQQAA
-141 EEAARNNANAQT
+141 EQNATAQS
-153 SLRTQLRNVREQLG
+153 SLRMQLRNVREQLA
-167 QMEEAGL
+167 QMEQAGL
-174 RGTETFRKLQQEA
+174 RGTDTFKQLQREA
-187 RRLANAIGDAQTQAR
+187 GRLADAIGDAQTQAR
-202 IFSHDNAGLQGMIA
+202 IFSHDNAGLQGMIS
-216 GLSGVAGAFS
+216 GLSGVVGAFS

-259 QQVANALNKDSAFML
+259 QQVANTLNKDSAFML

-282 MLAAANLKLAGA
+282 LLAAANVKLATA

-313 SAAITGIIY
+313 SVAITAVIA

-353 AAYRALQAEWIQ
+353 AAYRALQTEWIS
-365 LTDNL
+365 LTDSL

-375 WVQDNADKFNDL
+375 WVQDNAGRFEEL
-387 GYKVRNAKEAEDL
+387 GFKVRSAKDAEDL
-400 LIKNSAKFVEACI
+400 LINNSQKFVEACI

-419 AAQNLAAEKYQEI
+419 AAQNLAAEKYQDI

-447 QFVQTSSGQYGGVT
+447 QYIQTSSFGT
-461 GYYIEVANSAKARAK
+461 GYWIEVANTAKAKARK
-476 QELTEMQ
+476 ELADMQ
-483 DAAKTLIEQ
+483 TAANSLVEQ
-492 QTQFTAQE
+492 QVKFTSEE

-537 TDAERSKL
+537 TDTERQNL

-550 AQQKEVDR
+550 AQQAEVDR
-558 LSLKTSSGGSGGSGG
+558 LSLKTPSGGGKGGGKGG
-573 NGNNKDPFAE
+573 GTNSDKDPFAE
-583 QLAQRKTLYEKYLKW
+583 MLATRKGLYEKYLKW
-598 ITSSDETVRN
+598 ITSSDEIVRN

-619 EGSSYLQYL
+619 EGTSYLDYL
-628 ENQRAAIEAK
+628 ERQRDAIASKTTK
-638 TAKTAT
+638 TAA
-644 DLKNLTTLNNE
+644 DLKNLITLNNE
-655 IANAT
+655 IADAT

-676 AQCKTISEM
+676 AQCKTLGEM
-685 LATIER
+685 LATIES

-698 DNSDVDNAKAEILNT
+698 DNSDLDKAKAEILNT
-713 AEADTR
+713 AEADAK
-719 QQAKEETKALLQEY
+719 QQAKEETKALLSEY

-757 AAEASTE
+757 AAEAATE
-764 AERRVAEAALAALEA
+764 AERKVAETALAALEA

-788 GNEQYDALLE
+788 GSEQYDALLQ

-806 ETAILERY
+806 ETAILKKY
-814 AAQRAL
+814 ATQRAL
-820 AEQQGNADMIAAINT
+820 AEQQGNAGMIAQINA
-835 KQQTELSKLAAQ
+835 KQQSELSKLAAQ

-855 GQLFGDISRLSTT
+855 GKLFSDISRLSTT

-882 NFSAQFNPS
+882 NLSAEFNPA
-891 DLKAINDQLQK
+891 DLKAINDQLEK

-926 MKAEKLLDSDDP
+926 MKADKLLDSDDP
-938 FVKSLEEKKKQ
+938 FVKSLEEKKRQ
-949 YADYTDAINIS
+949 YAEYTDAINSS

-965 GSAKQ
+965 GAAKE
-970 AFADYTD
+970 
-977 AINISDATLAGS
+977 
-989 AKQAFADLL
+989 AFADLL

-1011 IDTLNGLKIK
+1011 IATLNGLKIK
-1021 GELTIEGQK
+1021 GELSIEGLQ

-1042 QGTAKSVGAAF
+1042 QNTAKSVGQAL
-1053 KEHFADIG
+1053 KDTFADVG
-1061 SSISFVSS
+1061 SSITFVKG
-1069 CFGSVVSGI
+1069 CFDSVVSGM
-1078 KKMGISMDEETE
+1078 KKMGITMDEETE
-1090 AILGDIGGMLDG
+1090 VILNDLGGMMDG
-1102 ASQLS
+1102 ASQVAT
-1107 QGIATANPLGIIQ
+1107 GIATGNPLGIIQ

-1125 LSSAFSLFNSRD
+1125 LSSAFDLFNSRD

-1186 QQNEIYGMIND
+1186 QQNEIRGMIND
-1197 EKSKKHTDWGKVEEY
+1197 EKSKKHTDWGRIEEY

-1217 DANRQIEDIISEI
+1217 EADRQIQDIIADI
-1230 TKSITQTSAGELAN
+1230 TKSITQTSGKEAAG
-1244 QLKDALMDAFESG
+1244 QLMDAIVESCAGG
-1257 EDAAK
+1257 EDALK
-1262 AFGDIA
+1262 NLHKVYEDVA
-1268 NDVLKNAVANALK
+1268 NDIMKKAVANALK

-1287 PLQQAIKQ
+1287 PLQNAIKQ

-1309 FDGLTPE
+1309 FDGLSPE
-1316 EQARFKEAVAA
+1316 EQARFKAAVAA
-1327 AGANFKNAME
+1327 AGANFKAAMNV
-1337 MYKDL
+1337 YKDL
-1342 FAELDDSDPTSL
+1342 FSELDDSDPTTL

-1397 DNRLGNIAASL
+1397 DNRLGNIAATL
-1408 LSILSRLGIDD
+1408 LSILNRLGIDD
-1419 EEDLRS
+1419 GDDLRS

>member
-13 SGTNKQLISV
+13 SGNNKQLISV

-141 EEAARNNANAQT
+141 EEAARNNANAQI

-174 RGTETFRKLQQEA
+174 RGTDTFRKLQQEA
-187 RRLANAIGDAQTQAR
+187 GRLANAIGDAQTQAR

-282 MLAAANLKLAGA
+282 LLSAATNRLTVA
-294 LGISTVAAQALMAT
+294 LGGSVVAAKALMAT
-308 LTLGL
+308 LTFGL
-313 SAAITGIIY
+313 SVAITAAIY
-322 IISKL
+322 LWDKYSSKAKDATKA
-327 NSKQAEA
+327 NEEA
-334 KKAADEF
+334 KKVFDEYHKSTASKSADLVGKYQRLRDEYNNLKSAAE
-341 NKKVAEAAGKPI
+341 K
-353 AAYRALQAEWIQ
+353 QEWIKNNASEFDSLSLSVNN
-365 LTDNL
+365 LTDA
-370 KDREK
+370 
-375 WVQDNADKFNDL
+375 DNVF
-387 GYKVRNAKEAEDL
+387 
-400 LIKNSAKFVEACI
+400 IKNTKSVVKALE
-413 LKAKAL
+413 LRAKAL
-419 AAQNLAAEKYQEI
+419 ALQELQMKAYEQYYQRIIAADQSVAGGGFYTKVGNI
-432 IKKQAEIDAMPDTVS
+432 IKQGTQDQKDLVAAMKAAGAVSASGDAYNKDNEWYTMSGGDFKLTQKAIDAINAYRVSQARSTNQRIHSEAQAELDKTV
-447 QFVQTSSGQYGGVT
+447 
-461 GYYIEVANSAKARAK
+461 GYTRQQIA
-476 QELTEMQ
+476 LT
-483 DAAKTLIEQ
+483 
-492 QTQFTAQE
+492 
-500 QAILAQIGNQAGQV
+500 
-514 VEGSVA
+514 
-520 AAEKEL
+520 EKEL
-526 QRLRGLYNDAA
+526 KELDILR
-537 TDAERSKL
+537 TK
-545 ARQIA
+545 
-550 AQQKEVDR
+550 
-558 LSLKTSSGGSGGSGG
+558 GSNKPNG
-573 NGNNKDPFAE
+573 NGSSAGSSSKNEKDPFAE
-583 QLAQRKTLYEKYLKW
+583 QLATRKGLYEKYLKW

-638 TAKTAT
+638 TTKTAA

-691 RRSELAG
+691 RRSELSG

-741 DFEESYARNK
+741 DFEESYARKK
-751 ELLTRR
+751 ELLSRQ
-757 AAEASTE
+757 AAESATD
-764 AERRVAEAALAALEA
+764 AERQVAEAALAALEK
-779 KREEYAKRS
+779 KREEYSKRS
-788 GNEQYDALLE
+788 GSEQYDTLLE
-798 EYQTYQQQ
+798 EYKTYQEQ
-806 ETAILERY
+806 ETAILEKY

-820 AEQQGNADMIAAINT
+820 AEQQGNASMIAQINA
-835 KQQTELSKLAAQ
+835 KQQSELSKLAAQ

-855 GQLFGDISRLSTT
+855 GQLFSDISRLSTT

-882 NFSAQFNPS
+882 NLSAEFNPA

-902 AKNELQTRNPF
+902 AKNELATRNPF

-949 YADYTDAINIS
+949 YADYTDAINSS
-960 DATLA
+960 DTTLA
-965 GSAKQ
+965 GAAKE
-970 AFADYTD
+970 AY
-977 AINISDATLAGS
+977 
-989 AKQAFADLL
+989 ADLL

-1003 YVDMLRRK
+1003 YVDMLRKK
-1011 IDTLNGLKIK
+1011 IATLNGLKIK
-1021 GELTIEGQK
+1021 GELTIEGQE

-1042 QGTAKSVGAAF
+1042 TGVAKSVGAGF
-1053 KEHFADIG
+1053 KEAFGDLG
-1061 SSISFVSS
+1061 SSLTFLSS
-1069 CFGSVVSGI
+1069 CFGSVTNGI

-1102 ASQLS
+1102 ASQIAT
-1107 QGIATANPLGIIQ
+1107 GIATANPLSIIQ

-1125 LSSAFSLFNSRD
+1125 LSSAFDLFNSRD

-1153 LGRAYTALEH
+1153 LGRTYTALEH

-1176 QNALIANLRQ
+1176 QSALIQNLRQ
-1186 QQNEIYGMIND
+1186 QQNEIQGMIND
-1197 EKSKKHTDWGKVEEY
+1197 EISKKKTDWGRVEEF
-1212 QERIA
+1212 QERYDEA
-1217 DANRQIEDIISEI
+1217 GRQIEDIIAEI
-1230 TKSITQTSAGELAN
+1230 TESITQTSAGDLAN
-1244 QLKDALMDAFESG
+1244 ELKDALIEAFESG

-1262 AFGDIA
+1262 VFGDVA
-1268 NDVLKNAVANALK
+1268 DNVLKNAVSNALK

-1287 PLQQAIKQ
+1287 PLQNAIKQ

-1300 GFDEEGNGS
+1300 GFDEEGNGT

>member
-13 SGTNKQLISV
+13 SGNNKQLISV

-67 DTNKAAIAELE
+67 DTNKATIAELE

-141 EEAARNNANAQT
+141 EEAARNNANAQI

-174 RGTETFRKLQQEA
+174 RGTDTFRKLQQEA
-187 RRLANAIGDAQTQAR
+187 GRLANAIGDAQTQAR

-282 MLAAANLKLAGA
+282 LLSAATNRLTVA
-294 LGISTVAAQALMAT
+294 LGGSVVAAKALMAT
-308 LTLGL
+308 LTFGL
-313 SAAITGIIY
+313 SVAITAAIY
-322 IISKL
+322 LWDKYSSKAKDATKA
-327 NSKQAEA
+327 NEEA
-334 KKAADEF
+334 KKVFDEYHKSTASKSADLVGKYQRLRDEYNNLKSAAE
-341 NKKVAEAAGKPI
+341 K
-353 AAYRALQAEWIQ
+353 QEWIKNNASEFDSLSLSVNN
-365 LTDNL
+365 LTDA
-370 KDREK
+370 
-375 WVQDNADKFNDL
+375 DNVF
-387 GYKVRNAKEAEDL
+387 
-400 LIKNSAKFVEACI
+400 IKNTKSVVKALE
-413 LKAKAL
+413 LRAKAL
-419 AAQNLAAEKYQEI
+419 ALQELQMKAYEQYYQRIIAADQSVAGGGFYTKVGNI
-432 IKKQAEIDAMPDTVS
+432 IKQGTQDQKDLVAAMKAAGAVSASGDAYNKDNEWYTMSGGDFKLTQKAIDAINAYRVSQARSTNQRIHSEAQAELDKTV
-447 QFVQTSSGQYGGVT
+447 
-461 GYYIEVANSAKARAK
+461 GYTRQQIA
-476 QELTEMQ
+476 LT
-483 DAAKTLIEQ
+483 
-492 QTQFTAQE
+492 
-500 QAILAQIGNQAGQV
+500 
-514 VEGSVA
+514 
-520 AAEKEL
+520 EKEL
-526 QRLRGLYNDAA
+526 KELDILR
-537 TDAERSKL
+537 TK
-545 ARQIA
+545 
-550 AQQKEVDR
+550 
-558 LSLKTSSGGSGGSGG
+558 GSNKPNG
-573 NGNNKDPFAE
+573 NGSSAGSSSKNEKDPFAE
-583 QLAQRKTLYEKYLKW
+583 QLATRKGLYEKYLKW

-638 TAKTAT
+638 TTKTAA

-691 RRSELAG
+691 RRSELSG

-741 DFEESYARNK
+741 DFEESYARKK
-751 ELLTRR
+751 ELLSRQ
-757 AAEASTE
+757 AAESATD
-764 AERRVAEAALAALEA
+764 AERQVAEAALAALEK
-779 KREEYAKRS
+779 KREEYSKRS
-788 GNEQYDALLE
+788 GSEQYDTLLE
-798 EYQTYQQQ
+798 EYKTYQEQ
-806 ETAILERY
+806 ETAILEKY

-820 AEQQGNADMIAAINT
+820 AEQQGNASMIAQINA
-835 KQQTELSKLAAQ
+835 KQQSELSKLAAQ

-855 GQLFGDISRLSTT
+855 GQLFSDISRLSTT

-882 NFSAQFNPS
+882 NLSAEFNPA

-902 AKNELQTRNPF
+902 AKNELATRNPF

-949 YADYTDAINIS
+949 YADYTDAINS
-960 DATLA
+960 SGTTLA
-965 GSAKQ
+965 GAAKE
-970 AFADYTD
+970 AY
-977 AINISDATLAGS
+977 
-989 AKQAFADLL
+989 ADLL

-1003 YVDMLRRK
+1003 YVDMLRKK
-1011 IDTLNGLKIK
+1011 IATLNGLKIK
-1021 GELTIEGQK
+1021 GELTIEGQE

-1042 QGTAKSVGAAF
+1042 TGVAKSVGAGF
-1053 KEHFADIG
+1053 KEAFGDLG
-1061 SSISFVSS
+1061 SSLTFLSS
-1069 CFGSVVSGI
+1069 CFGSVTNGI

-1102 ASQLS
+1102 ASQIAT
-1107 QGIATANPLGIIQ
+1107 GIATANPLSIIQ

-1125 LSSAFSLFNSRD
+1125 LSSAFDLFNSRD

-1163 AVDNALGETVYQN
+1163 AVDKSLGETVYQN
-1176 QNALIANLRQ
+1176 QSALIQNLRQ
-1186 QQNEIYGMIND
+1186 QQNEIQGMIND
-1197 EKSKKHTDWGKVEEY
+1197 EISKKKTDWGRVEEF
-1212 QERIA
+1212 QERYA
-1217 DANRQIEDIISEI
+1217 EAGRQIEDIIAEI
-1230 TKSITQTSAGELAN
+1230 TKSITQTSAGDLAN
-1244 QLKDALMDAFESG
+1244 ELKDALIEAFESG

-1262 AFGDIA
+1262 VFGDVA
-1268 NDVLKNAVANALK
+1268 DNVLKNAVSNALK
-1281 LQFLEK
+1281 LQFLEE
-1287 PLQQAIKQ
+1287 PLQNAIKQ

-1300 GFDEEGNGS
+1300 GFDAEGNGS
-1309 FDGLTPE
+1309 FDGLTQA
-1316 EQARFKEAVAA
+1316 EQDRFRAAVAA
-1327 AGANFKNAME
+1327 AGQNFKAAMD

-1342 FAELDDSDPTSL
+1342 FAELDESDPTSL

-1374 AVRQNQVVSIEI
+1374 AVRQNQVIAIEI
-1386 FRQQLTRLTSM
+1386 FRQQLIHLSSM
-1397 DNRLGNIAASL
+1397 DNRLGNIAGSL
-1408 LSILSRLGIDD
+1408 LSILNRLGIDD
-1419 EEDLRS
+1419 GDDLRS

>member
-1 MNIQGGGLSFDI
+1 MNIQGGGLSFEI
-13 SGTNKQLISV
+13 SGTNKQLLSV

-54 AIDKAFAQIDVVV
+54 AIDKAFANIDIIV
-67 DTNKAAIAELE
+67 DTNKAAITELE
-78 AEYKRLGVEASKALS
+78 AEYQRLGAEASKALT
-93 AGHKEE
+93 AGQKEE
-99 AAALQTKQAQ
+99 AAAFQTKQAQ
-109 LREEITLRQTV
+109 IREEITLRKQV
-120 IDEAGKQADA
+120 IDEAAKQADA
-130 LLREEQQLRKA
+130 LLIEEQQLKKTQQAA
-141 EEAARNNANAQT
+141 EQNATAQS
-153 SLRTQLRNVREQLG
+153 SLRMQLRNVREQLA
-167 QMEEAGL
+167 QMEQAGL
-174 RGTETFRKLQQEA
+174 RGTDTFKQLQREA
-187 RRLANAIGDAQTQAR
+187 GRLADAIGDAQTQAR
-202 IFSHDNAGLQGMIA
+202 IFSHDNAGLQGMIS
-216 GLSGVAGAFS
+216 GLSGVVGAFS

-259 QQVANALNKDSAFML
+259 QQVANTLNKDSAFML

-282 MLAAANLKLAGA
+282 LLAAANVKLATA

-313 SAAITGIIY
+313 SVAITAVIA

-353 AAYRALQAEWIQ
+353 AAYRALQTEWIS
-365 LTDNL
+365 LTDSL

-375 WVQDNADKFNDL
+375 WVQDNAGRFEEL
-387 GYKVRNAKEAEDL
+387 GFKVRSAKDAEDL
-400 LIKNSAKFVEACI
+400 LINNSQKFVEACI

-419 AAQNLAAEKYQEI
+419 ATQNLAAEKYQDI

-447 QFVQTSSGQYGGVT
+447 QYIQTSSFGT
-461 GYYIEVANSAKARAK
+461 GYWIEVANTAKAKARK
-476 QELTEMQ
+476 ELADMQ
-483 DAAKTLIEQ
+483 TAANSLVEQ
-492 QTQFTAQE
+492 QVKFTSEE

-537 TDAERSKL
+537 TYTERQNL

-550 AQQKEVDR
+550 AQQAEVDR
-558 LSLKTSSGGSGGSGG
+558 LSLKTPSGGGKGGGKGG
-573 NGNNKDPFAE
+573 GTNSDKDPFAE
-583 QLAQRKTLYEKYLKW
+583 MLATRKGLYEKYLKW
-598 ITSSDETVRN
+598 ITSSDEIVRN

-619 EGSSYLQYL
+619 EGTSYLDYL
-628 ENQRAAIEAK
+628 ERQRDAIASKTTK
-638 TAKTAT
+638 TAA
-644 DLKNLTTLNNE
+644 DLKNLITLNNE
-655 IANAT
+655 IADAT

-676 AQCKTISEM
+676 AQCKTLGEM
-685 LATIER
+685 LATIES

-698 DNSDVDNAKAEILNT
+698 DNSDLDKAKAEILNT
-713 AEADTR
+713 AEADAK
-719 QQAKEETKALLQEY
+719 QQAKEETKALLSEY

-757 AAEASTE
+757 AAEAATE
-764 AERRVAEAALAALEA
+764 AERKVAETALAALEA

-788 GNEQYDALLE
+788 GSEQYDALLQ

-806 ETAILERY
+806 ETAILKKY
-814 AAQRAL
+814 ATQRAL
-820 AEQQGNADMIAAINT
+820 AEQQGNAGMIAQINA
-835 KQQTELSKLAAQ
+835 KQQSELSKLAAQ

-855 GQLFGDISRLSTT
+855 GKLFSDISRQSTT

-882 NFSAQFNPS
+882 NLSAEFNPA
-891 DLKAINDQLQK
+891 DLKAINDQLEK

-926 MKAEKLLDSDDP
+926 MKADKLLDSDDP
-938 FVKSLEEKKKQ
+938 FVKSLEEKKRQ
-949 YADYTDAINIS
+949 YAEYTDAINSS

-965 GSAKQ
+965 GAAKE
-970 AFADYTD
+970 
-977 AINISDATLAGS
+977 
-989 AKQAFADLL
+989 AFADLL

-1011 IDTLNGLKIK
+1011 IATLNGLKIK
-1021 GELTIEGQK
+1021 GELSIEGLQ
-1030 QLDILNAALNKE
+1030 QLGILNAALNKE
-1042 QGTAKSVGAAF
+1042 QNTAKSVGQAL
-1053 KEHFADIG
+1053 KDTFADVG
-1061 SSISFVSS
+1061 SSITFVKG
-1069 CFGSVVSGI
+1069 CFDSVVSGM
-1078 KKMGISMDEETE
+1078 KKMGITMDEETE
-1090 AILGDIGGMLDG
+1090 VILNDLGGMMDG
-1102 ASQLS
+1102 ASQVAT
-1107 QGIATANPLGIIQ
+1107 GIATGNPLGIIQ

-1125 LSSAFSLFNSRD
+1125 LSSAFDLFNSRD

-1186 QQNEIYGMIND
+1186 QQNEIRGMIND
-1197 EKSKKHTDWGKVEEY
+1197 EKSKKHTDWGRIEEY

-1217 DANRQIEDIISEI
+1217 EADRQIQDIIADI
-1230 TKSITQTSAGELAN
+1230 TKSITQTSGKEAAG
-1244 QLKDALMDAFESG
+1244 QLMDAIVESCAGG
-1257 EDAAK
+1257 EDALK
-1262 AFGDIA
+1262 NLHKVYEDVA
-1268 NDVLKNAVANALK
+1268 NDIMKKAVANALK

-1287 PLQQAIKQ
+1287 PLQNAIKQ

-1309 FDGLTPE
+1309 FDGLSPE
-1316 EQARFKEAVAA
+1316 EQARFKAAVAA
-1327 AGANFKNAME
+1327 AGANFKAAMNV
-1337 MYKDL
+1337 YKDL
-1342 FAELDDSDPTSL
+1342 FSELDDSDPTTL

-1397 DNRLGNIAASL
+1397 DNRLGNIAATL
-1408 LSILSRLGIDD
+1408 LSILNRLGIDD
-1419 EEDLRS
+1419 GDDLRS

>member
-13 SGTNKQLISV
+13 SGSNKQLISV

-67 DTNKAAIAELE
+67 DTNKAAITELE
-78 AEYKRLGVEASKALS
+78 AEYKRLGVEASKALT
-93 AGHKEE
+93 AGQKEE

-109 LREEITLRQTV
+109 LREEINLRQTV
-120 IDEAGKQADA
+120 IDEAGRQADA
-130 LLREEQQLRKA
+130 LLREEQQLKKA
-141 EEAARNNANAQT
+141 EEAARNNANAQS
-153 SLRTQLRNVREQLG
+153 SLRMQLRNVREQLA

-174 RGTETFRKLQQEA
+174 RGTQTFRDLQKEA
-187 RRLANAIGDAQTQAR
+187 GRLANAIGDAQTQAR

-282 MLAAANLKLAGA
+282 LLAAANIKLATA

-353 AAYRALQAEWIQ
+353 AAYRALQAEWLS
-365 LTDNL
+365 LTDSL

-375 WVQDNADKFNDL
+375 WVQDNADKFTDL
-387 GYKVRNAKEAEDL
+387 GFKVRNAKEAEDL
-400 LIKNSAKFVEACI
+400 LINNSAKFVEACI

-432 IKKQAEIDAMPDTVS
+432 IKKQAEIDAMPETVS

-461 GYYIEVANSAKARAK
+461 GYYIEVANSAKAKAK
-476 QELTEMQ
+476 QELAEMQ
-483 DAAKTLIEQ
+483 KSANDLVEQ
-492 QTQFTAQE
+492 QVKFTAEE
-500 QAILAQIGNQAGQV
+500 QAILASIGTQAGQV

-526 QRLRGLYNDAA
+526 QRLQGLYKDAA
-537 TDAERSKL
+537 TDAERKNL

-550 AQQKEVDR
+550 AQQAEVDR
-558 LSLKTSSGGSGGSGG
+558 LSYKSGGSGGGGG
-573 NGNNKDPFAE
+573 NNANKDPFAE

-608 AAASEFAPLLK
+608 AAATEFAPLLK

-638 TAKTAT
+638 TTKTAT

-691 RRSELAG
+691 RRSELSG
-698 DNSDVDNAKAEILNT
+698 DNSEVDNAKAEILKN

-751 ELLTRR
+751 ELLTKR
-757 AAEASTE
+757 AAEAATD

-788 GNEQYDALLE
+788 GSEQYDALLQ

-806 ETAILERY
+806 ETAILEKY

-820 AEQQGNADMIAAINT
+820 AEQQGNASMIAQINA
-835 KQQTELSKLAAQ
+835 KQQSELSKLAAQ

-855 GQLFGDISRLSTT
+855 GQLFSDISRLSTT

-882 NFSAQFNPS
+882 NLSAEFNPA

-902 AKNELQTRNPF
+902 AKNELATRNPF

-926 MKAEKLLDSDDP
+926 MKNDALLDSDDP

-949 YADYTDAINIS
+949 YAEYTDAINSS
-960 DATLA
+960 DTTLA
-965 GSAKQ
+965 GAAKE
-970 AFADYTD
+970 AY
-977 AINISDATLAGS
+977 
-989 AKQAFADLL
+989 ADLL

-1003 YVDMLRRK
+1003 YVDMLRKK
-1011 IDTLNGLKIK
+1011 IATLNNLKITGK
-1021 GELTIEGQK
+1021 LTIEGQE

-1042 QGTAKSVGAAF
+1042 TGVAKSVGQGFKDAF
-1053 KEHFADIG
+1053 GDIG
-1061 SSISFVSS
+1061 SSLTFLSS

-1102 ASQLS
+1102 AAQLS
-1107 QGIATANPLGIIQ
+1107 QGIATGNPLGIIQ

-1125 LSSAFSLFNSRD
+1125 LSSAFDLFNTRD

-1176 QNALIANLRQ
+1176 QSALIQNLRQ
-1186 QQNEIYGMIND
+1186 QQNEIQGMIND
-1197 EKSKKHTDWGKVEEY
+1197 EISKKKTDWGRVEEF
-1212 QERIA
+1212 QERYA
-1217 DANRQIEDIISEI
+1217 EAGRQIEDLIAEI
-1230 TKSITQTSAGELAN
+1230 TKSITQTSAGDLAN
-1244 QLKDALMDAFESG
+1244 ELKDALIEAFESG

-1262 AFGDIA
+1262 VFGDVA
-1268 NDVLKNAVANALK
+1268 NNVLKNAVSNALK

-1287 PLQQAIKQ
+1287 PLQNAIKQ

-1309 FDGLTPE
+1309 FDGLTQA
-1316 EQARFKEAVAA
+1316 EQDRFKAAVAA
-1327 AGANFKNAME
+1327 AGQNFKAAMD

-1374 AVRQNQVVSIEI
+1374 AVRQNQVITIEI
-1386 FRQQLTRLTSM
+1386 FRQQLIHLSSM
-1397 DNRLGNIAASL
+1397 DTRLGNIAGSL
-1408 LSILSRLGIDD
+1408 LAILNRLGVDD
-1419 EEDLRS
+1419 GDDLRS

>member
-54 AIDKAFAQIDVVV
+54 AIDKAFANIDVIV
-67 DTNKAAIAELE
+67 DTNKAAITQLE
-78 AEYKRLGVEASKALS
+78 AEYKKLGASVAAALQ
-93 AGHKEE
+93 AGKKEE
-99 AAALQTKQAQ
+99 AAAMQTQQAA

-120 IDEAGKQADA
+120 IDEAAKQADA
-130 LLREEQQLRKA
+130 LLREEQQLRKTQ
-141 EEAARNNANAQT
+141 EAAQNNTTAQQ

-174 RGTETFRKLQQEA
+174 RGTETFRALQREA
-187 RRLANAIGDAQTQAR
+187 GRLANAIGDAQTQAR

-216 GLSGVAGAFS
+216 GLSGVAGAF
-226 TAQGAVALFAGE
+226 TAAQGAVALFAGE

-282 MLAAANLKLAGA
+282 LLAAANVKLAAA
-294 LGISTVAAQALMAT
+294 LHISNTAAAALMAT

-313 SAAITGIIY
+313 SVAITVIIAAI
-322 IISKL
+322 SKFQ
-327 NSKQAEA
+327 SKQAEA

-341 NKKVAEAAGKPI
+341 NKKVAEAAGKPV
-353 AAYRALQAEWIQ
+353 AAFHALQAEWLK
-365 LTDNL
+365 LTDSL

-375 WVQDNADKFNDL
+375 WVADNSGRFEEL
-387 GYKVRNAKEAEDL
+387 GFKVRNAKDAEDI
-400 LIKNSAKFVEACI
+400 LINNSGKFVEAMMI
-413 LKAKAL
+413 RAKAL
-419 AAQNLAAEKYQEI
+419 AAQDFAVDAYKEV
-432 IKKQAEIDAMPDTVS
+432 IK
-447 QFVQTSSGQYGGVT
+447 
-461 GYYIEVANSAKARAK
+461 
-476 QELTEMQ
+476 
-483 DAAKTLIEQ
+483 
-492 QTQFTAQE
+492 AQE
-500 QAILAQIGNQAGQV
+500 QLAKAPRTMVDSGHGYYKDGYGTMRETDHLMVRNSEWQEAEDELDRAQRVYNRYVNMQADFTAEERRLIESIGHSTSEI
-514 VEGSVA
+514 VEGSVT

-526 QRLRGLYNDAA
+526 QRLKGLYNDAA
-537 TDAERSKL
+537 TDAERTDL

-550 AQQKEVDR
+550 AQQAEVDR
-558 LSLKTSSGGSGGSGG
+558 LSYKSGGGG
-573 NGNNKDPFAE
+573 NDKKEVDTYADM
-583 QLAQRKTLYEKYLKW
+583 LAKRKALYEKYLKW

-608 AAASEFAPLLK
+608 AAASEFAPLLA
-619 EGSSYLQYL
+619 EGSSYLDYL
-628 ENQRAAIEAK
+628 ERQRNTISAKASK
-638 TAKTAT
+638 TAA
-644 DLKNLTTLNNE
+644 DLRNLSTLNNE

-741 DFEESYARNK
+741 DFEESYARKK
-751 ELLTRR
+751 ELLSRQ
-757 AAEASTE
+757 AAESATD
-764 AERRVAEAALAALEA
+764 AERQVAEAALAALEK
-779 KREEYAKRS
+779 KREEYSKRS
-788 GNEQYDALLE
+788 GSEQYDALLE
-798 EYQTYQQQ
+798 EYKTYQEQ
-806 ETAILERY
+806 ETAILEKY

-820 AEQQGNADMIAAINT
+820 AEQQGNASMIAQINA
-835 KQQTELSKLAAQ
+835 KQQSELSKLAAQ

-855 GQLFGDISRLSTT
+855 GQLFSDISRLSTT

-882 NFSAQFNPS
+882 NLSAEFNPA

-902 AKNELQTRNPF
+902 AKNELATRNPF

-949 YADYTDAINIS
+949 YADYTDAINSS
-960 DATLA
+960 DTTLA
-965 GSAKQ
+965 GAAKE
-970 AFADYTD
+970 AY
-977 AINISDATLAGS
+977 
-989 AKQAFADLL
+989 ADLL

-1003 YVDMLRRK
+1003 YVDMLRKK
-1011 IDTLNGLKIK
+1011 IATLNGLKIK
-1021 GELTIEGQK
+1021 GELTIEGQE

-1042 QGTAKSVGAAF
+1042 TGVAKSVGAGF
-1053 KEHFADIG
+1053 KEAFGDLG
-1061 SSISFVSS
+1061 SSLTFLSS
-1069 CFGSVVSGI
+1069 CFGSVTNGI

-1102 ASQLS
+1102 ASQIAT
-1107 QGIATANPLGIIQ
+1107 GIATANPLSIIQ

-1125 LSSAFSLFNSRD
+1125 LSSAFDLFNSRD

-1163 AVDNALGETVYQN
+1163 AVDKALGETVYQN
-1176 QNALIANLRQ
+1176 QSALIQNLRQ
-1186 QQNEIYGMIND
+1186 QQNEIQGMIND
-1197 EKSKKHTDWGKVEEY
+1197 EISKKKTDWGRVEEF
-1212 QERIA
+1212 QERYA
-1217 DANRQIEDIISEI
+1217 EAGRQIEDIIAEI
-1230 TKSITQTSAGELAN
+1230 TKSITQTSAGDLAN
-1244 QLKDALMDAFESG
+1244 ELKDALIEAFESG

-1262 AFGDIA
+1262 VFGDVA
-1268 NDVLKNAVANALK
+1268 DNVLKNAVSNALK

-1287 PLQQAIKQ
+1287 PLQNAIKQ

-1300 GFDEEGNGS
+1300 GFDAEGNGS
-1309 FDGLTPE
+1309 FDGLTQA
-1316 EQARFKEAVAA
+1316 EQDRFKAAVAA
-1327 AGANFKNAME
+1327 AGQNFKAAMD

-1342 FAELDDSDPTSL
+1342 FAELEDESDPTSL

-1374 AVRQNQVVSIEI
+1374 AVRQNQVIAIEI
-1386 FRQQLTRLTSM
+1386 FRQQLIHLSSM
-1397 DNRLGNIAASL
+1397 DNRLGNIAGSL
-1408 LSILSRLGIDD
+1408 ISILNRLGIDD
-1419 EEDLRS
+1419 GDDLRS

>member
-1 MNIQGGGLSFDI
+1 MNIQGGGLSFEI
-13 SGTNKQLISV
+13 SGTNKQLLSV

-43 QMDGAFTRAAQ
+43 EMDGAFARAAQ
-54 AIDKAFAQIDVVV
+54 AIDKAFANIDVIV
-67 DTNKAAIAELE
+67 DTNKAAIRELE
-78 AEYKRLGVEASKALS
+78 DEYKRLGVEASKALS
-93 AGHKEE
+93 AGNKEE
-99 AAALQTKQAQ
+99 ATALQAKQAQ
-109 LREEITLRQTV
+109 IREEINLRQQV
-120 IDEAGKQADA
+120 IDETGKQADA
-130 LLREEQQLRKA
+130 LLREEQQLKKA
-141 EEAARNNANAQT
+141 QQAAEQNTNAHT
-153 SLRTQLRNVREQLG
+153 SLRIQLRNVREQLA
-167 QMEEAGL
+167 QMEQAGL
-174 RGTETFRKLQQEA
+174 RGTETFKKLQQEA
-187 RRLANAIGDAQTQAR
+187 GRLADAIGDAQTQAR

-226 TAQGAVALFAGE
+226 AAQGAVALFAGE

-274 VTVAKAKE
+274 VTVTKAKE
-282 MLAAANLKLAGA
+282 LLAVATNKLTVA
-294 LGISTVAAQALMAT
+294 LGGSAIAAKALMAT

-313 SAAITGIIY
+313 SVAITAAIVLWEKFSGSTKEAAKSTEAARKMFDDYHKTMAGKSADLVGRY
-322 IISKL
+322 AKL
-327 NSKQAEA
+327 RDEYGKLQTASEKQQWIKDNATEFDNLGLSVSNLTEADRVFVGNTKNVIKALELRAEA
-334 KKAADEF
+334 LALQELQMKAYEEYYNQIINADQTVAGGGYYHKFKAGTYSTDAYGNLPDEWKKAGVTME
-341 NKKVAEAAGKPI
+341 EAGYEWGGGQSGMGFLKPTQTAI
-353 AAYRALQAEWIQ
+353 DKINAYRIQQARTTNQRIHSEAQAQ
-365 LTDNL
+365 LDKTTDY
-370 KDREK
+370 
-375 WVQDNADKFNDL
+375 VQK
-387 GYKVRNAKEAEDL
+387 K
-400 LIKNSAKFVEACI
+400 
-413 LKAKAL
+413 L
-419 AAQNLAAEKYQEI
+419 A
-432 IKKQAEIDAMPDTVS
+432 
-447 QFVQTSSGQYGGVT
+447 
-461 GYYIEVANSAKARAK
+461 
-476 QELTEMQ
+476 LTEEEL
-483 DAAKTLIEQ
+483 KTLNVLR
-492 QTQFTAQE
+492 AG
-500 QAILAQIGNQAGQV
+500 GNNKG
-514 VEGSVA
+514 G
-520 AAEKEL
+520 
-526 QRLRGLYNDAA
+526 
-537 TDAERSKL
+537 
-545 ARQIA
+545 
-550 AQQKEVDR
+550 
-558 LSLKTSSGGSGGSGG
+558 SSGG
-573 NGNNKDPFAE
+573 NNTSSTAKNETDEYAE
-583 QLAQRKTLYEKYLKW
+583 QLQTRKGLYEKYLKW

-608 AAASEFAPLLK
+608 AAASEFAPLLA
-619 EGSSYLQYL
+619 EGSSYLDYL
-628 ENQRAAIEAK
+628 ERQRDTISAKASK
-638 TAKTAT
+638 TAA
-644 DLKNLTTLNNE
+644 DLRNLSTLNNE

-660 RESVISAFDTQ
+660 RESVISAFDAQ

-676 AQCKTISEM
+676 AQCKTIGEM

-713 AEADTR
+713 AEADTQEQAR
-719 QQAKEETKALLQEY
+719 QETKALLNEY
-733 AGYLQEKI
+733 AAYLQEKI

-949 YADYTDAINIS
+949 YADYTDAINSS

-965 GSAKQ
+965 GA
-970 AFADYTD
+970 
-977 AINISDATLAGS
+977 

-1011 IDTLNGLKIK
+1011 IATLNGLKIK

-1090 AILGDIGGMLDG
+1090 AILGDIGGMLDR
-1102 ASQLS
+1102 ALQLS

>member
-13 SGTNKQLISV
+13 SGNNKQLISV

-141 EEAARNNANAQT
+141 EEAARNNANAQI

-174 RGTETFRKLQQEA
+174 RGTDTFRKLQQEA
-187 RRLANAIGDAQTQAR
+187 GRLANAIGDAQTQAR

-282 MLAAANLKLAGA
+282 LLSAATNRLTVA
-294 LGISTVAAQALMAT
+294 LGGSVVAAKALMAT
-308 LTLGL
+308 LTFGL
-313 SAAITGIIY
+313 SVAITAAIY
-322 IISKL
+322 LWDKYSSKAKDATKA
-327 NSKQAEA
+327 NEEA
-334 KKAADEF
+334 KKVFDEYHKSTASKSADLVGKYQRLRDEYNNLKSAAE
-341 NKKVAEAAGKPI
+341 K
-353 AAYRALQAEWIQ
+353 QEWIKNNASEFDSLSLSVNN
-365 LTDNL
+365 LTDA
-370 KDREK
+370 
-375 WVQDNADKFNDL
+375 DNVF
-387 GYKVRNAKEAEDL
+387 
-400 LIKNSAKFVEACI
+400 IKNTKSVVKALE
-413 LKAKAL
+413 LRAKAL
-419 AAQNLAAEKYQEI
+419 ALQELQMKAYEQYYQRIIAADQSVAGGGFYTKVGNI
-432 IKKQAEIDAMPDTVS
+432 IKQGTQDQKDLVAAMKAAGAVSASGDAYNKDNEWYTMSGGDFKLTQKAIDAINAYRVSQARSTNQRIHSEAQAELDKTV
-447 QFVQTSSGQYGGVT
+447 
-461 GYYIEVANSAKARAK
+461 GYTRQQIA
-476 QELTEMQ
+476 LT
-483 DAAKTLIEQ
+483 
-492 QTQFTAQE
+492 
-500 QAILAQIGNQAGQV
+500 
-514 VEGSVA
+514 
-520 AAEKEL
+520 EKEL
-526 QRLRGLYNDAA
+526 KELDILR
-537 TDAERSKL
+537 TK
-545 ARQIA
+545 
-550 AQQKEVDR
+550 
-558 LSLKTSSGGSGGSGG
+558 GSNKPNG
-573 NGNNKDPFAE
+573 NGSSAGSSSKNEKDPFAE
-583 QLAQRKTLYEKYLKW
+583 QLATRKGLYEKYLKW

-638 TAKTAT
+638 TTKTAA

-691 RRSELAG
+691 RRSELSG

-741 DFEESYARNK
+741 DFEESYARKK
-751 ELLTRR
+751 ELLSRQ
-757 AAEASTE
+757 AAESATD
-764 AERRVAEAALAALEA
+764 AERQVAEAALAALEK
-779 KREEYAKRS
+779 KREEYSKRS
-788 GNEQYDALLE
+788 GSEQYDTLLE
-798 EYQTYQQQ
+798 EYKTYQEQ
-806 ETAILERY
+806 ETAILEKY

-820 AEQQGNADMIAAINT
+820 AEQQGNASMIAQINA
-835 KQQTELSKLAAQ
+835 KQQSELSKLAAQ

-855 GQLFGDISRLSTT
+855 GQLFSDISRLSTT

-882 NFSAQFNPS
+882 NLSAEFNPA

-902 AKNELQTRNPF
+902 AKNELATRNPF

-949 YADYTDAINIS
+949 YADYTDAINS
-960 DATLA
+960 SGTTLA
-965 GSAKQ
+965 GAAKE
-970 AFADYTD
+970 AY
-977 AINISDATLAGS
+977 
-989 AKQAFADLL
+989 ADLL

-1003 YVDMLRRK
+1003 YVDMLRKK
-1011 IDTLNGLKIK
+1011 IATLNGLKIK
-1021 GELTIEGQK
+1021 GELTIEGQE

-1042 QGTAKSVGAAF
+1042 TGVAKSVGAGF
-1053 KEHFADIG
+1053 KEAFGDLG
-1061 SSISFVSS
+1061 SSLTFLSS
-1069 CFGSVVSGI
+1069 CFGSVTNGI

-1090 AILGDIGGMLDG
+1090 AILGDIGRMLDG
-1102 ASQLS
+1102 ASQIAT
-1107 QGIATANPLGIIQ
+1107 GIATANPLSIIQ

-1125 LSSAFSLFNSRD
+1125 LSSAFGLFNSRD

-1153 LGRAYTALEH
+1153 LGRTYTALEH
-1163 AVDNALGETVYQN
+1163 AVDKALGETVYQN
-1176 QNALIANLRQ
+1176 QNALIQNLRQ
-1186 QQNEIYGMIND
+1186 QQNEIQGMIND
-1197 EKSKKHTDWGKVEEY
+1197 EISKKKTDWGRVEEF
-1212 QERIA
+1212 QERYA
-1217 DANRQIEDIISEI
+1217 EAGRQIEDIIAEI
-1230 TKSITQTSAGELAN
+1230 TKSITQTSAGDLAN
-1244 QLKDALMDAFESG
+1244 ELKDALIEAFESG

-1262 AFGDIA
+1262 VFGDVA
-1268 NDVLKNAVANALK
+1268 DNVLKNAVSNALK

-1287 PLQQAIKQ
+1287 PLRNAIKQ

-1300 GFDEEGNGS
+1300 GFDAEGNGS
-1309 FDGLTPE
+1309 FDGLTQA
-1316 EQARFKEAVAA
+1316 EQDRFKAAVAA
-1327 AGANFKNAME
+1327 AGQNFKAAMD

-1342 FAELDDSDPTSL
+1342 FAELDESDPTSL

-1374 AVRQNQVVSIEI
+1374 AVRQNQVIAIEI
-1386 FRQQLTRLTSM
+1386 FRQQLIHLSSM
-1397 DNRLGNIAASL
+1397 DNRLGNIAGSL
-1408 LSILSRLGIDD
+1408 LSILNRLGIDD
-1419 EEDLRS
+1419 GDDLRS

>member
-1 MNIQGGGLSFDI
+1 MNIQGGGLSFEI
-13 SGTNKQLISV
+13 SGTNKQLLSV

-43 QMDGAFTRAAQ
+43 EMDGAFNRAAQ
-54 AIDKAFAQIDVVV
+54 AIDKAFANIDVIV
-67 DTNKAAIAELE
+67 DANKAAIRELE
-78 AEYKRLGVEASKALS
+78 DEYKRLGVEASKALS
-93 AGHKEE
+93 AGNKEE
-99 AAALQTKQAQ
+99 ATALQAKQAQ
-109 LREEITLRQTV
+109 IREEINLRQQV
-120 IDEAGKQADA
+120 IDETGKQADA
-130 LLREEQQLRKA
+130 LLREEQQLKKA
-141 EEAARNNANAQT
+141 QQAAEQNANAHT
-153 SLRTQLRNVREQLG
+153 SLRIQLRNVREQLA

-174 RGTETFRKLQQEA
+174 RGTDTFKKLQQEA
-187 RRLANAIGDAQTQAR
+187 GRLADAIGDAQTQAR

-216 GLSGVAGAFS
+216 GLSGVAGVFS
-226 TAQGAVALFAGE
+226 AAQGAAALFAGE

-282 MLAAANLKLAGA
+282 FLAVATNKLSVA
-294 LGISTVAAQALMAT
+294 LGISTVAAKALMAT

-313 SAAITGIIY
+313 SVAITAAIALWNKFSGSTKEAAKSTEAARKMFDDYHKTMAGKSADLVGKY
-322 IISKL
+322 ANLRDEYSKL
-327 NSKQAEA
+327 KTASEKQQWINDNAT
-334 KKAADEF
+334 EF
-341 NKKVAEAAGKPI
+341 DNLGLSVNN
-353 AAYRALQAEWIQ
+353 
-365 LTDNL
+365 LTDA
-370 KDREK
+370 DRVFVSNTK
-375 WVQDNADKFNDL
+375 NV
-387 GYKVRNAKEAEDL
+387 
-400 LIKNSAKFVEACI
+400 IKALE
-413 LKAKAL
+413 LRAKAL
-419 AAQNLAAEKYQEI
+419 ALQELQMKACEEYYNQVINADQTVAGGGYYHHFKAGTYSTDAFGNLPDEWKKAGVTMEEAGYEWGGGLSGMGVLKPTQTAIDKINAYRI
-432 IKKQAEIDAMPDTVS
+432 KQARSTNQRIHSEAKAELDKT
-447 QFVQTSSGQYGGVT
+447 T
-461 GYYIEVANSAKARAK
+461 GYVEREL
-476 QELTEMQ
+476 ELTEQ
-483 DAAKTLIEQ
+483 KLKTL
-492 QTQFTAQE
+492 
-500 QAILAQIGNQAGQV
+500 NV
-514 VEGSVA
+514 
-520 AAEKEL
+520 
-526 QRLRGLYNDAA
+526 LRA
-537 TDAERSKL
+537 
-545 ARQIA
+545 
-550 AQQKEVDR
+550 
-558 LSLKTSSGGSGGSGG
+558 GG
-573 NGNNKDPFAE
+573 NNTPPKNPPSHDKKETDEYAE
-583 QLAQRKTLYEKYLKW
+583 QLQTRKGLYEKYLKW

-608 AAASEFAPLLK
+608 AAASEFAPLLA
-619 EGSSYLQYL
+619 EGSSYLDYL
-628 ENQRAAIEAK
+628 ERQRDAISTKTSK
-638 TAKTAT
+638 TAA
-644 DLKNLTTLNNE
+644 DLRNLTTLNNE

-660 RESVISAFDTQ
+660 RESVISAFDAQ

-676 AQCKTISEM
+676 AQCKTIGEM

-691 RRSELAG
+691 RRSELSG

-713 AEADTR
+713 AEADTKEQAR
-719 QQAKEETKALLQEY
+719 QETKALLNEY
-733 AGYLQEKI
+733 AAYLQEKI

-757 AAEASTE
+757 AAQASTD

-806 ETAILERY
+806 ETAILEKY

-926 MKAEKLLDSDDP
+926 MKAERLLDSDDP

-949 YADYTDAINIS
+949 YADYTDAINSS

-965 GSAKQ
+965 GA
-970 AFADYTD
+970 
-977 AINISDATLAGS
+977 

-1011 IDTLNGLKIK
+1011 IATLNGLKIK

-1153 LGRAYTALEH
+1153 LDRAYTALEH

>member
-1 MNIQGGGLSFDI
+1 MNIQGGGLSFEI
-13 SGTNKQLISV
+13 SGTNKQLLSV

-43 QMDGAFTRAAQ
+43 EMDGAFNRAAQ
-54 AIDKAFAQIDVVV
+54 AIDKAFANIDVIV
-67 DTNKAAIAELE
+67 DTNKTAIKELE
-78 AEYKRLGVEASKALS
+78 DEYKRLGVEASKALS
-93 AGHKEE
+93 AGNKEE
-99 AAALQTKQAQ
+99 ATALQAKQAQ
-109 LREEITLRQTV
+109 IREEINLRQQV
-120 IDEAGKQADA
+120 IDETGKQADA
-130 LLREEQQLRKA
+130 LLREEQQLKKA
-141 EEAARNNANAQT
+141 QQAAEQNANAHT
-153 SLRTQLRNVREQLG
+153 SLRMQLRNAREQLA
-167 QMEEAGL
+167 QMEQAGL
-174 RGTETFRKLQQEA
+174 RGTETFKKLQQECG
-187 RRLANAIGDAQTQAR
+187 RLADAIGDAQTQVR

-226 TAQGAVALFAGE
+226 AAQGAVALFAGE

-282 MLAAANLKLAGA
+282 LLSAATNRLTVA
-294 LGISTVAAQALMAT
+294 LGGSVVAAKALMAT
-308 LTLGL
+308 LTFGLSVAITAAIYLWEKFSGSTKEAAKSTEAARKMFDDYHKTMAGKSADLVGKYAKLRDEYSKLKTASEKQQWIKDNATEFDNLGL
-313 SAAITGIIY
+313 SV
-322 IISKL
+322 S
-327 NSKQAEA
+327 N
-334 KKAADEF
+334 
-341 NKKVAEAAGKPI
+341 
-353 AAYRALQAEWIQ
+353 
-365 LTDNL
+365 LTDA
-370 KDREK
+370 DRVFVSNTK
-375 WVQDNADKFNDL
+375 NV
-387 GYKVRNAKEAEDL
+387 
-400 LIKNSAKFVEACI
+400 IKALE
-413 LKAKAL
+413 LRAKAL
-419 AAQNLAAEKYQEI
+419 ALQELQMKAYEEYYNQVINADQTVAGGGYYNKFKAGTYSTDAYGNLPDEW
-432 IKKQAEIDAMPDTVS
+432 KKAGVTMEEAGYEWGGGQSGMGFLKPTQTAIDKINAYRIQQARATNQRIHSEAQAELDKT
-447 QFVQTSSGQYGGVT
+447 T
-461 GYYIEVANSAKARAK
+461 GYVKRELALTE
-476 QELTEMQ
+476 QEL
-483 DAAKTLIEQ
+483 
-492 QTQFTAQE
+492 
-500 QAILAQIGNQAGQV
+500 
-514 VEGSVA
+514 
-520 AAEKEL
+520 KEL
-526 QRLRGLYNDAA
+526 NVLRAGGNNNGG
-537 TDAERSKL
+537 
-545 ARQIA
+545 
-550 AQQKEVDR
+550 
-558 LSLKTSSGGSGGSGG
+558 SSGG
-573 NGNNKDPFAE
+573 NNTSSTAKKETDEYAE
-583 QLAQRKTLYEKYLKW
+583 QLQTRKGLYEKYLKR

-608 AAASEFAPLLK
+608 SAASEFAPLLK
-619 EGSSYLQYL
+619 EGSSYLDYL
-628 ENQRAAIEAK
+628 ERQRNTISAKASK
-638 TAKTAT
+638 TAA
-644 DLKNLTTLNNE
+644 DLRNLSTLNDE

-660 RESVISAFDTQ
+660 HESVISGFDAQ

-676 AQCKTISEM
+676 AQCKTIGEM

-713 AEADTR
+713 AEADIQEQAR
-719 QQAKEETKALLQEY
+719 QETKALLNEY
-733 AGYLQEKI
+733 AAYLQEKI
-741 DFEESYARNK
+741 DFDESYARKK
-751 ELLTRR
+751 ELLTRC

-764 AERRVAEAALAALEA
+764 AERRAAEAALAALEA
-779 KREEYAKRS
+779 EREEYAKRS

-868 TINRLLNDINSRKI
+868 TINRLLNDINSQKI

-949 YADYTDAINIS
+949 YADYTDAINS
-960 DATLA
+960 
-965 GSAKQ
+965 
-970 AFADYTD
+970 
-977 AINISDATLAGS
+977 SDATLAGS

-1021 GELTIEGQK
+1021 GKLTIEGQE

-1042 QGTAKSVGAAF
+1042 TGVAKSVGAGF
-1053 KEHFADIG
+1053 KEAFGDLG
-1061 SSISFVSS
+1061 SSLTFLSS
-1069 CFGSVVSGI
+1069 CFGSVTNGI

-1102 ASQLS
+1102 ASQIAT
-1107 QGIATANPLGIIQ
+1107 GIATANPLSIIQ

-1125 LSSAFSLFNSRD
+1125 LSSAFDLFNSRD

-1147 EEAVTR
+1147 EETVTR

-1176 QNALIANLRQ
+1176 QSALIQNLRQ
-1186 QQNEIYGMIND
+1186 QQNEIQGMIND
-1197 EKSKKHTDWGKVEEY
+1197 EISKKKTDWGRVEEF
-1212 QERIA
+1212 QERYDEA
-1217 DANRQIEDIISEI
+1217 GRQIEDIIAEI
-1230 TKSITQTSAGELAN
+1230 TESITQTSAGDLAN
-1244 QLKDALMDAFESG
+1244 ELKDALIEAFESG

-1262 AFGDIA
+1262 VFGDVA
-1268 NDVLKNAVANALK
+1268 DNVLKNAVSNALK

-1287 PLQQAIKQ
+1287 PLQNAIKQ

-1300 GFDEEGNGS
+1300 GFDEEGNGT

>member
-1 MNIQGGGLSFDI
+1 MNIQGGGLTFDI

-43 QMDGAFTRAAQ
+43 QMDAAFDRAGK
-54 AIDKAFAQIDVVV
+54 AIDKAFAEIDVIV
-67 DTNKAAIAELE
+67 DTNKAAISELE
-78 AEYKRLGVEASKALS
+78 AKYDELGKAAEKALS
-93 AGHKEE
+93 AGKKEE
-99 AAALQTKQAQ
+99 AAAQQTQQAQ
-109 LREEITLRQTV
+109 LREEINLRQTV

-130 LLREEQQLRKA
+130 LLREEQQLRKSQ
-141 EEAARNNANAQT
+141 EAAQNNANAQQ
-153 SLRTQLRNVREQLG
+153 SLRAQLRNVREQLG

-174 RGTETFRKLQQEA
+174 RGTETFRQLQKEA
-187 RRLANAIGDAQTQAR
+187 GRLANAIGDAQTQAR

-226 TAQGAVALFAGE
+226 AAQGAVALFAGE

-274 VTVAKAKE
+274 VTVTKAKE
-282 MLAAANLKLAGA
+282 LLAAANLKLAGA

-313 SAAITGIIY
+313 SVAITAVIA

-353 AAYRALQAEWIQ
+353 AAYRALQAEW
-365 LTDNL
+365 LSLSGSL

-400 LIKNSAKFVEACI
+400 LIKNSGKFVEACI

-461 GYYIEVANSAKARAK
+461 GYYIEVANRAKAEARKELEDLQGEAK
-476 QELTEMQ
+476 
-483 DAAKTLIEQ
+483 KLIEQ
-492 QTQFTAQE
+492 QTKFTAEE

-537 TDAERSKL
+537 TDAERSQL
-545 ARQIA
+545 AKQIA

-558 LSLKTSSGGSGGSGG
+558 LSLKTGSGGSGGSGS
-573 NGNNKDPFAE
+573 NKEKDPFAE
-583 QLAQRKTLYEKYLKW
+583 MLATRKGLYEKYLKW

-619 EGSSYLQYL
+619 EGNSYLDYL
-628 ENQRAAIEAK
+628 EKQRAAIEAK
-638 TAKTAT
+638 ATKTAA

-676 AQCKTISEM
+676 AQCKTLSEM

-691 RRSELAG
+691 RRSELSG
-698 DNSDVDNAKAEILNT
+698 DNSDVDNAKAEILKT
-713 AEADTR
+713 AENDAKE
-719 QQAKEETKALLQEY
+719 QAKEETKALLNEY
-733 AGYLQEKI
+733 AAYLQEKI
-741 DFEESYARNK
+741 DFEESYARNR

-757 AAEASTE
+757 AAEANTD
-764 AERRVAEAALAALEA
+764 AERKVVEAALAALEA
-779 KREEYAKRS
+779 KREEYNKRS
-788 GNEQYDALLE
+788 GSEQYDALLQ

-806 ETAILERY
+806 ETAILEKY

-820 AEQQGNADMIAAINT
+820 AEQQGNAAMIGLINA
-835 KQQTELSKLAAQ
+835 KQQSELSKLAAQ

-855 GQLFGDISRLSTT
+855 GQLFSDISRLSTT
-868 TINRLLNDINSRKI
+868 TINRLLNDINSRKV
-882 NFSAQFNPS
+882 NLSAEFNPA
-891 DLKAINDQLQK
+891 DLQAINDQLQK

-913 LALRQSLSELRAA
+913 LALRQSLSELRTA
-926 MKAEKLLDSDDP
+926 MRAEQLLDSDDP
-938 FVKSLEEKKKQ
+938 FVKTLEEKKKQ
-949 YADYTDAINIS
+949 YAEYTDAINSS
-960 DATLA
+960 DKTLA
-965 GSAKQ
+965 GAAKQ
-970 AFADYTD
+970 AY
-977 AINISDATLAGS
+977 
-989 AKQAFADLL
+989 ADLL

-1011 IDTLNGLKIK
+1011 IATLNGLKIK
-1021 GELTIEGQK
+1021 GELSVEGQE

-1042 QGTAKSVGAAF
+1042 LGVTKSVGAGF
-1053 KEHFADIG
+1053 KEAFGDLG
-1061 SSISFVSS
+1061 SSLTFLST

-1078 KKMGISMDEETE
+1078 KKMGIAMDEETE

-1102 ASQLS
+1102 ASQIAT
-1107 QGIATANPLGIIQ
+1107 GIATANPLSIIQ

-1125 LSSAFSLFNSRD
+1125 LSSAFDLFNTRD

-1153 LGRAYTALEH
+1153 LGRAYTALQH
-1163 AVDNALGETVYQN
+1163 AVDNALGETVYKN

-1186 QQNEIYGMIND
+1186 QQNEIRGMISD
-1197 EKSKKHTDWGKVEEY
+1197 EYSKKKTDYSKIEEY

-1217 DANRQIEDIISEI
+1217 DAQRQIEDIIAEI
-1230 TKSITQTSAGELAN
+1230 TQSITQTSGKEAAAQLMDAIINSCGEG
-1244 QLKDALMDAFESG
+1244 KDALKSLNEVYKQVAD
-1257 EDAAK
+1257 
-1262 AFGDIA
+1262 DI
-1268 NDVLKNAVANALK
+1268 LKKAVANALK
-1281 LQFLEK
+1281 LMFLEK
-1287 PLQQAIKQ
+1287 PLQAAIKQ

-1309 FDGLTPE
+1309 FDGLTE
-1316 EQARFKEAVAA
+1316 DEQARFRAAVAA
-1327 AGANFKNAME
+1327 AGANFKAAMD

-1386 FRQQLTRLTSM
+1386 FRQQLARLTSM
-1397 DNRLGNIAASL
+1397 DNRLGHIAGTL
-1408 LSILSRLGIDD
+1408 LSILNRLGIDD
-1419 EEDLRS
+1419 GDDLRS

>member
-13 SGTNKQLISV
+13 SGNNKQLISV

-141 EEAARNNANAQT
+141 EEAARNNANAQI

-174 RGTETFRKLQQEA
+174 RGTDTFRKLQQEA
-187 RRLANAIGDAQTQAR
+187 GRLANAIGDAQTQAR

-282 MLAAANLKLAGA
+282 LLSAATNRLTVA
-294 LGISTVAAQALMAT
+294 LGGSVVAAKALMAT
-308 LTLGL
+308 LTFGL
-313 SAAITGIIY
+313 SVAITAAIY
-322 IISKL
+322 LWDKYSSKAKDATKA
-327 NSKQAEA
+327 NEEA
-334 KKAADEF
+334 KKVFDEYHKSTASKSADLVGKYQRLRDEYNNLKSAAE
-341 NKKVAEAAGKPI
+341 K
-353 AAYRALQAEWIQ
+353 QEWIKNNASEFDSLSLSVNN
-365 LTDNL
+365 LTDA
-370 KDREK
+370 
-375 WVQDNADKFNDL
+375 DNVF
-387 GYKVRNAKEAEDL
+387 
-400 LIKNSAKFVEACI
+400 IKNTKSVVKALE
-413 LKAKAL
+413 LRAKAL
-419 AAQNLAAEKYQEI
+419 ALQELQMKAYEQYYQRIIAADQSVAGGGFYTKVGNI
-432 IKKQAEIDAMPDTVS
+432 IKQGTQDQKDLVAAMKAAGAVSASGDAYNKDNEWYTMSGGDFKLTQKAIDAINAYRVSQARSTNQRIHSEAQAELDKTV
-447 QFVQTSSGQYGGVT
+447 
-461 GYYIEVANSAKARAK
+461 GYTRQQIA
-476 QELTEMQ
+476 LT
-483 DAAKTLIEQ
+483 
-492 QTQFTAQE
+492 
-500 QAILAQIGNQAGQV
+500 
-514 VEGSVA
+514 
-520 AAEKEL
+520 EKEL
-526 QRLRGLYNDAA
+526 KELDILR
-537 TDAERSKL
+537 TK
-545 ARQIA
+545 
-550 AQQKEVDR
+550 
-558 LSLKTSSGGSGGSGG
+558 GSNKPNG
-573 NGNNKDPFAE
+573 NGSSAGSSSKNEKDPFAE
-583 QLAQRKTLYEKYLKW
+583 QLATRKGLYEKYLKW

-638 TAKTAT
+638 TTKTAA

-691 RRSELAG
+691 RRSELSG

-741 DFEESYARNK
+741 DFEESYARKK
-751 ELLTRR
+751 ELLSRQ
-757 AAEASTE
+757 AAESATD
-764 AERRVAEAALAALEA
+764 AERQVAEAALAALEK
-779 KREEYAKRS
+779 KREEYSKRS
-788 GNEQYDALLE
+788 GSEQYDTLLE
-798 EYQTYQQQ
+798 EYKTYQEQ
-806 ETAILERY
+806 ETAILEKY

-820 AEQQGNADMIAAINT
+820 AEQQGNASMIAQINA
-835 KQQTELSKLAAQ
+835 KQQSELSKLAAQ

-855 GQLFGDISRLSTT
+855 GQLFSDISRLSTT

-882 NFSAQFNPS
+882 NLSAEFNPA

-902 AKNELQTRNPF
+902 AKNELATRNPF

-949 YADYTDAINIS
+949 YADYTDAINSS
-960 DATLA
+960 DTTLA
-965 GSAKQ
+965 GAAKE
-970 AFADYTD
+970 AY
-977 AINISDATLAGS
+977 
-989 AKQAFADLL
+989 ADLL

-1003 YVDMLRRK
+1003 YVDMLRKK
-1011 IDTLNGLKIK
+1011 IATLNGLKIK
-1021 GELTIEGQK
+1021 GELTIEGQE

-1042 QGTAKSVGAAF
+1042 TGVAKSVGAGF
-1053 KEHFADIG
+1053 KEAFGDLG
-1061 SSISFVSS
+1061 SSLTFLSS
-1069 CFGSVVSGI
+1069 CFGSVTNGI

-1102 ASQLS
+1102 ASQIAT
-1107 QGIATANPLGIIQ
+1107 GIATANPLSIIQ

-1125 LSSAFSLFNSRD
+1125 LSSAFDLFNSRD

-1147 EEAVTR
+1147 EETVTR

-1176 QNALIANLRQ
+1176 QSALIQNLRQ
-1186 QQNEIYGMIND
+1186 QQNEIQGMIND
-1197 EKSKKHTDWGKVEEY
+1197 EISKKKTDWGRVEEF
-1212 QERIA
+1212 QERYDEA
-1217 DANRQIEDIISEI
+1217 GRQIEDIIAEI
-1230 TKSITQTSAGELAN
+1230 TESITQTSAGDLAN
-1244 QLKDALMDAFESG
+1244 ELKDALIEAFESG

-1262 AFGDIA
+1262 VFGDVA
-1268 NDVLKNAVANALK
+1268 DNVLKNAVSNALK

-1287 PLQQAIKQ
+1287 PLQNAIKQ

-1300 GFDEEGNGS
+1300 GFDAEGNGS
-1309 FDGLTPE
+1309 FDGLTQA
-1316 EQARFKEAVAA
+1316 EQDRFKAAVAA
-1327 AGANFKNAME
+1327 AGQNFKAAMD

-1342 FAELDDSDPTSL
+1342 FAELDESDPTSL

-1374 AVRQNQVVSIEI
+1374 AVRQNQVIAIEI
-1386 FRQQLTRLTSM
+1386 FRQQLIHLSSM
-1397 DNRLGNIAASL
+1397 DNRLGNIAGSL
-1408 LSILSRLGIDD
+1408 LSILNRLGIDD
-1419 EEDLRS
+1419 GDDLRS

>member
-1 MNIQGGGLSFDI
+1 MNIQSGGLSFEI
-13 SGTNKQLISV
+13 SGTNKQLLSV

-54 AIDKAFAQIDVVV
+54 AIDKAFANIDVIV
-67 DTNKAAIAELE
+67 DTNKAAITQLE
-78 AEYKRLGVEASKALS
+78 AEYKKLGASVAAALQ
-93 AGHKEE
+93 AGKKEE
-99 AAALQTKQAQ
+99 AAAMQTQQAA

-120 IDEAGKQADA
+120 IDEAAKQADA
-130 LLREEQQLRKA
+130 LLREEQQLRKTQ
-141 EEAARNNANAQT
+141 EAAQNNTTAQQ

-174 RGTETFRKLQQEA
+174 RGTETFRALQREA
-187 RRLANAIGDAQTQAR
+187 GRLANAIGDAQTQAR

-741 DFEESYARNK
+741 AFEESYARKK
-751 ELLTRR
+751 ELLSKA
-757 AAEASTE
+757 AAEAATD
-764 AERRVAEAALAALEA
+764 AERRVAEAALAALEK
-779 KREEYAKRS
+779 KREEYSKRS
-788 GNEQYDALLE
+788 GSEQYDALLE
-798 EYQTYQQQ
+798 EYKTYQEQ
-806 ETAILERY
+806 ETAILKKY
-814 AAQRAL
+814 AEQRAL
-820 AEQQGNADMIAAINT
+820 AEQQGNVSMIARINA

-855 GQLFGDISRLSTT
+855 GQLFSDISRLSTT
-868 TINRLLNDINSRKI
+868 TINKLLNDINSRKV
-882 NFSAQFNPS
+882 NFSAQFNPA

-902 AKNELQTRNPF
+902 AKNELQQRNPF
-913 LALRQSLSELRAA
+913 LALRQSLTELRAA
-926 MKAEKLLDSDDP
+926 MKADKLLDSDDP
-938 FVKSLEEKKKQ
+938 FVESLNRKKYEYAQ
-949 YADYTDAINIS
+949 YTEAINNS

-965 GSAKQ
+965 GAAKE
-970 AFADYTD
+970 AY
-977 AINISDATLAGS
+977 
-989 AKQAFADLL
+989 ADLL

-1003 YVDMLRRK
+1003 YIDMLRRK
-1011 IDTLNGLKIK
+1011 IAVL
-1021 GELTIEGQK
+1021 EGQK
-1030 QLDILNAALNKE
+1030 VTIGLNVEDQEQLDILNAALNKE
-1042 QGTAKSVGAAF
+1042 TGATKSVGAAF

-1061 SSISFVSS
+1061 SSLTFVSS
-1069 CFGSVVSGI
+1069 CFGSVVNGI

-1090 AILGDIGGMLDG
+1090 TILNDIGGMVDG
-1102 ASQLS
+1102 ASQIAT
-1107 QGIATANPLGIIQ
+1107 GIATANPLSIIQ

-1125 LSSAFSLFNSRD
+1125 LSSAFDLFNSRD

-1163 AVDNALGETVYQN
+1163 AVDKTLGETVYQN
-1176 QNALIANLRQ
+1176 QNALIGNLRQ
-1186 QQNEIYGMIND
+1186 QQAELRGMISD
-1197 EKSKKHTDWGKVEEY
+1197 EQSKKKTDWGRIEEW
-1212 QERIA
+1212 QEQIAEADRQIQDIIA
-1217 DANRQIEDIISEI
+1217 DI
-1230 TKSITQTSAGELAN
+1230 TKSITQTSGKEAAG
-1244 QLKDALMDAFESG
+1244 QLMDAIIESCEGG
-1257 EDAAK
+1257 EDALK
-1262 AFGDIA
+1262 HLNKVYEDVA
-1268 NDVLKNAVANALK
+1268 NDIMKKAVANALK
-1281 LQFLEK
+1281 LNFLEK
-1287 PLQQAIKQ
+1287 PLQNAVKQ

-1309 FDGLTPE
+1309 FDGLTE
-1316 EQARFKEAVAA
+1316 QEQARFKAAVAA
-1327 AGANFKNAME
+1327 AGRNFAAAMD

-1342 FAELDDSDPTSL
+1342 FEQLEDSDPTTL

-1374 AVRQNQVVSIEI
+1374 AVRQNQMVAIEI
-1386 FRQQLTRLTSM
+1386 FRQQLICLTRM
-1397 DNRLGNIAASL
+1397 DNKLGIIAGRL
-1408 LSILSRLGIDD
+1408 LSIMNRVGAADD
-1419 EEDLRS
+1419 TDLRS
-1425 QGITD
+1425 QGITDY

>member
-187 RRLANAIGDAQTQAR
+187 GRLANAIGNAQTQAR

-447 QFVQTSSGQYGGVT
+447 QFVQTSSGQY

-949 YADYTDAINIS
+949 YADYTDAINSS

-965 GSAKQ
+965 GP
-970 AFADYTD
+970 
-977 AINISDATLAGS
+977 

-1153 LGRAYTALEH
+1153 LGRAYTELEH

>member
-1 MNIQGGGLSFDI
+1 MNIQGGGLSFEI
-13 SGTNKQLISV
+13 SGTNKQLLSV

-43 QMDGAFTRAAQ
+43 EMDGAFNRAAQ
-54 AIDKAFAQIDVVV
+54 AIDKAFANIDVIV
-67 DTNKAAIAELE
+67 DTNKAAIRELE
-78 AEYKRLGVEASKALS
+78 DEYKRLGVEASKALS
-93 AGHKEE
+93 AGNKEE
-99 AAALQTKQAQ
+99 ATALQAKQAQ
-109 LREEITLRQTV
+109 IREEINLRQQV
-120 IDEAGKQADA
+120 IDETGKQADA
-130 LLREEQQLRKA
+130 LLREEQQLKKA
-141 EEAARNNANAQT
+141 QQAAEQNANAHT
-153 SLRTQLRNVREQLG
+153 SLRMQLRNVREQLA

-174 RGTETFRKLQQEA
+174 RGTDTFKKLQQEA
-187 RRLANAIGDAQTQAR
+187 GRLANAIGDAQTQAR

-226 TAQGAVALFAGE
+226 AAQGAVALFAGE

-282 MLAAANLKLAGA
+282 LLAVATNKLSVA
-294 LGISTVAAQALMAT
+294 LGISTVAAKALMAT

-313 SAAITGIIY
+313 SVAITAAIVLWEKFSGST
-322 IISKL
+322 K
-327 NSKQAEA
+327 
-334 KKAADEF
+334 
-341 NKKVAEAAGKPI
+341 EAAKSTEAARKMFDEYHKTMAGKSADLVGKYAKLRDEYGKLKT
-353 AAYRALQAEWIQ
+353 AAEKQQWIKDNATEFDNLGLSVNN
-365 LTDNL
+365 LTDA
-370 KDREK
+370 DRVFVSNTK
-375 WVQDNADKFNDL
+375 NV
-387 GYKVRNAKEAEDL
+387 
-400 LIKNSAKFVEACI
+400 IKALE
-413 LKAKAL
+413 LRAKAL
-419 AAQNLAAEKYQEI
+419 ALQELQMKAYEEYYNQVINADQTVAGGGYYHQFNGGNITPGSQAAKDLVAAMKAAGAVSRSGDAYNDGSWYSMDGGDFKPTQKAIDAINAYRIQQARSTNQRIHSEA
-432 IKKQAEIDAMPDTVS
+432 QAELDKT
-447 QFVQTSSGQYGGVT
+447 T
-461 GYYIEVANSAKARAK
+461 GYVKRELALTE
-476 QELTEMQ
+476 QEL
-483 DAAKTLIEQ
+483 
-492 QTQFTAQE
+492 
-500 QAILAQIGNQAGQV
+500 
-514 VEGSVA
+514 
-520 AAEKEL
+520 KEL
-526 QRLRGLYNDAA
+526 NVLRA
-537 TDAERSKL
+537 
-545 ARQIA
+545 
-550 AQQKEVDR
+550 
-558 LSLKTSSGGSGGSGG
+558 GG
-573 NGNNKDPFAE
+573 NNTPPKNTPSPEKKETDEYAE
-583 QLAQRKTLYEKYLKW
+583 QLQTRKGLYEKYLKW

-608 AAASEFAPLLK
+608 AAASEFAPLLA
-619 EGSSYLQYL
+619 EGSSYLDYL
-628 ENQRAAIEAK
+628 ERQRDAISAK
-638 TAKTAT
+638 TSKTAA
-644 DLKNLTTLNNE
+644 DLRNLTTLNNE

-660 RESVISAFDTQ
+660 RESVISAFDAQ

-676 AQCKTISEM
+676 AQCKTIGEM

-713 AEADTR
+713 AEADTQEQAR
-719 QQAKEETKALLQEY
+719 QETKALLNEY
-733 AGYLQEKI
+733 AAYLQEKI

-757 AAEASTE
+757 AAQASTD

-806 ETAILERY
+806 ETAILEKY

-949 YADYTDAINIS
+949 YADYTDAINSS

-965 GSAKQ
+965 GA
-970 AFADYTD
+970 
-977 AINISDATLAGS
+977 

-1011 IDTLNGLKIK
+1011 IATLNGLKIK

-1125 LSSAFSLFNSRD
+1125 LSSAFSLFNSRV

>member
-1 MNIQGGGLSFDI
+1 MNIQGGGLSFEI
-13 SGTNKQLISV
+13 SGTNKQLLSV

-43 QMDGAFTRAAQ
+43 QMDSTLNQVSKSIQKAMEYIEFNIVNTNLE
-54 AIDKAFAQIDVVV
+54 AISK
-67 DTNKAAIAELE
+67 LE
-78 AEYKRLGVEASKALS
+78 AEYKRLGT
-93 AGHKEE
+93 E
-99 AAALQTKQAQ
+99 AANALAAGNKSENVALQTKQAQ

-120 IDEAGKQADA
+120 IDEAGKQMDA
-130 LLREEQQLRKA
+130 LMREEQAARKQA
-141 EEAARNNANAQT
+141 EAAQNNATAQT
-153 SLRTQLRNVREQLG
+153 SLRTQLRNVREQLA

-174 RGTETFRKLQQEA
+174 RGTDTFKKLQQEA
-187 RRLANAIGDAQTQAR
+187 GRLANAIGDAQTQAR
-202 IFSHDNAGLQGMIA
+202 IFSHDNAGLQGMIT

-226 TAQGAVALFAGE
+226 AAQGAVALFAGE

-282 MLAAANLKLAGA
+282 LLAAANIKLAAA
-294 LGISTVAAQALMAT
+294 LHISTAAAAALMAT

-313 SAAITGIIY
+313 SVAITAIIVA
-322 IISKL
+322 ISKFQ
-327 NSKQAEA
+327 SKQAEA

-353 AAYRALQAEWIQ
+353 AAFHSLQAEWLK
-365 LTDNL
+365 LTDSL

-375 WVQDNADKFNDL
+375 WVADNAGRFEEL
-387 GYKVRNAKEAEDL
+387 GFKVRSAKDAEDILINNSGKFIEAMMIRAKAIAAQDFAVDAYKEVIKAQETLDKTWKIYVDKGHGYYTDGYGTRRETDHLMAKSDEWQEAED
-400 LIKNSAKFVEACI
+400 
-413 LKAKAL
+413 AL
-419 AAQNLAAEKYQEI
+419 SRAQNTYNKYVNMQADFTAEE
-432 IKKQAEIDAMPDTVS
+432 
-447 QFVQTSSGQYGGVT
+447 
-461 GYYIEVANSAKARAK
+461 RR
-476 QELTEMQ
+476 
-483 DAAKTLIEQ
+483 LIES
-492 QTQFTAQE
+492 
-500 QAILAQIGNQAGQV
+500 IGHSTSEV

-526 QRLRGLYNDAA
+526 QRLQGLYKDAA
-537 TDAERSKL
+537 TDAERATL
-545 ARQIA
+545 AQQIA
-550 AQQKEVDR
+550 AQQAEVDR
-558 LSLKTSSGGSGGSGG
+558 ISYKSGRGGGGSDK
-573 NGNNKDPFAE
+573 KDPFAE
-583 QLAQRKTLYEKYLKW
+583 MLATRKGLYEKYLNW

-608 AAASEFAPLLK
+608 AAASEFAPLLA
-619 EGSSYLQYL
+619 EGSSYLDYL
-628 ENQRAAIEAK
+628 ERQRNAISAK
-638 TAKTAT
+638 TSKTAA
-644 DLKNLTTLNNE
+644 DLRNLSTLNNE

-660 RESVISAFDTQ
+660 RESVISAFDAQ

-676 AQCKTISEM
+676 ALCKTIGEM

-719 QQAKEETKALLQEY
+719 EQARQETKALLNEY
-733 AGYLQEKI
+733 AAYLQEKI

-757 AAEASTE
+757 AAQASTD

-806 ETAILERY
+806 ETAILEKY

-926 MKAEKLLDSDDP
+926 MKAERLLDSDDP

-949 YADYTDAINIS
+949 YADYTDAINSS

-965 GSAKQ
+965 GA
-970 AFADYTD
+970 
-977 AINISDATLAGS
+977 

-1011 IDTLNGLKIK
+1011 IATLNGLKIK

-1053 KEHFADIG
+1053 KEHFADIS

-1217 DANRQIEDIISEI
+1217 DANRQIEDIIAEI

-1300 GFDEEGNGS
+1300 GFDEEGNGT

>member
-13 SGTNKQLISV
+13 SGNNKQLISV

-141 EEAARNNANAQT
+141 EEAARNNANAQI

-174 RGTETFRKLQQEA
+174 RGTDTFRKLQQEA
-187 RRLANAIGDAQTQAR
+187 GRLANAIGDAQTQAR

-282 MLAAANLKLAGA
+282 LLSAATNRLTVA
-294 LGISTVAAQALMAT
+294 LGGSVVAAKALMAT
-308 LTLGL
+308 LTFGL
-313 SAAITGIIY
+313 SVAITAAIY
-322 IISKL
+322 LWDKYSSKAKDATKA
-327 NSKQAEA
+327 NEEA
-334 KKAADEF
+334 KKVFDEYHKSTASKSADLVGKYQRLRDEYNNLKSAAE
-341 NKKVAEAAGKPI
+341 K
-353 AAYRALQAEWIQ
+353 QEWIKNNASEFDSLSLSVNN
-365 LTDNL
+365 LTDA
-370 KDREK
+370 
-375 WVQDNADKFNDL
+375 DNVF
-387 GYKVRNAKEAEDL
+387 
-400 LIKNSAKFVEACI
+400 IKNTKSVVKALE
-413 LKAKAL
+413 LRAKAL
-419 AAQNLAAEKYQEI
+419 ALQELQMKAYEQYYQRIIAADQSVAGGGFYTKVGNI
-432 IKKQAEIDAMPDTVS
+432 IKRGTQDQKDLVAAMKAAGAVSASGDAYDKDNEWYTMSGGDFKLTQKAIDAINAYRVSQARSTNQRIHSEAQAELDKTV
-447 QFVQTSSGQYGGVT
+447 
-461 GYYIEVANSAKARAK
+461 GYTRQQIA
-476 QELTEMQ
+476 LT
-483 DAAKTLIEQ
+483 
-492 QTQFTAQE
+492 
-500 QAILAQIGNQAGQV
+500 
-514 VEGSVA
+514 
-520 AAEKEL
+520 EKEL
-526 QRLRGLYNDAA
+526 KELDILR
-537 TDAERSKL
+537 TK
-545 ARQIA
+545 
-550 AQQKEVDR
+550 
-558 LSLKTSSGGSGGSGG
+558 GSNKPNG
-573 NGNNKDPFAE
+573 NGSSAGSSSKNEKDPFAE
-583 QLAQRKTLYEKYLKW
+583 QLATRKGLYEKYLKW

-638 TAKTAT
+638 TTKTAA

-691 RRSELAG
+691 RRSELSG

-741 DFEESYARNK
+741 DFEESYARKK
-751 ELLTRR
+751 ELLSRQ
-757 AAEASTE
+757 AAESATD
-764 AERRVAEAALAALEA
+764 AERQVAEAALAALEK
-779 KREEYAKRS
+779 KREEYSKRS
-788 GNEQYDALLE
+788 GSEQYDTLLE
-798 EYQTYQQQ
+798 EYKTYQEQ
-806 ETAILERY
+806 ETAILEKY

-820 AEQQGNADMIAAINT
+820 AEQQGNASMIAQINA
-835 KQQTELSKLAAQ
+835 KQQSELSKLAAQ

-855 GQLFGDISRLSTT
+855 GQLFSDISRLSTT

-882 NFSAQFNPS
+882 NLSAEFNPA

-902 AKNELQTRNPF
+902 AKNELATRNPF

-949 YADYTDAINIS
+949 YADYTDAINS
-960 DATLA
+960 SGTTLA
-965 GSAKQ
+965 GAAKE
-970 AFADYTD
+970 AY
-977 AINISDATLAGS
+977 
-989 AKQAFADLL
+989 ADLL

-1003 YVDMLRRK
+1003 YVDMLRKK
-1011 IDTLNGLKIK
+1011 IATLNGLKIK
-1021 GELTIEGQK
+1021 GELTIEGQE

-1042 QGTAKSVGAAF
+1042 TGVAKSVGAGF
-1053 KEHFADIG
+1053 KEAFGDLG
-1061 SSISFVSS
+1061 SSLTFLSS
-1069 CFGSVVSGI
+1069 CFGSVTNGI

-1102 ASQLS
+1102 ASQIAT
-1107 QGIATANPLGIIQ
+1107 GIATANPLSIIQ

-1125 LSSAFSLFNSRD
+1125 LSSAFDLFNSRD

-1163 AVDNALGETVYQN
+1163 AVDKALGETVYQN
-1176 QNALIANLRQ
+1176 QSALIQNLRQ
-1186 QQNEIYGMIND
+1186 QQNEIQGMIND
-1197 EKSKKHTDWGKVEEY
+1197 EISKKKPDWGRVEEF
-1212 QERIA
+1212 QERYA
-1217 DANRQIEDIISEI
+1217 EAGRQIEDIIAEI
-1230 TKSITQTSAGELAN
+1230 TKSITQTSAGDLAN
-1244 QLKDALMDAFESG
+1244 ELKDALIEAFESG

-1262 AFGDIA
+1262 VFGDVA
-1268 NDVLKNAVANALK
+1268 DNVLKNAVSNALK

-1287 PLQQAIKQ
+1287 PLRNAIKQ

-1300 GFDEEGNGS
+1300 GFDAEGNGS
-1309 FDGLTPE
+1309 FDGLTQA
-1316 EQARFKEAVAA
+1316 EQDRFKAAVAA
-1327 AGANFKNAME
+1327 AGQNFKAAMD

-1342 FAELDDSDPTSL
+1342 FAELDESDPTSL

-1374 AVRQNQVVSIEI
+1374 AVRQNQVIAIEI
-1386 FRQQLTRLTSM
+1386 FRQQLIHLSSM
-1397 DNRLGNIAASL
+1397 DNRLGNIAGSL
-1408 LSILSRLGIDD
+1408 LSILNRLGIDD
-1419 EEDLRS
+1419 GDDLRS

>member
-1 MNIQGGGLSFDI
+1 MNIQGGGLSFEI
-13 SGTNKQLISV
+13 SGTNKQLLSV

-54 AIDKAFAQIDVVV
+54 AIDKAFANIDIIV
-67 DTNKAAIAELE
+67 DTNKAAITELE
-78 AEYKRLGVEASKALS
+78 NEYKRLGAEASKALS
-93 AGHKEE
+93 DGHKEE

-109 LREEITLRQTV
+109 LREEISLRQTV

-130 LLREEQQLRKA
+130 LMREEQQLRKA
-141 EEAARNNANAQT
+141 QEAAQNNATAQQ

-174 RGTETFRKLQQEA
+174 RGTETFRQLQKEA
-187 RRLANAIGDAQTQAR
+187 GRLANAIGDAQTQAR

-226 TAQGAVALFAGE
+226 AAQGAVALFAGE

-274 VTVAKAKE
+274 TTVAKAKE
-282 MLAAANLKLAGA
+282 LLAAANLKLAGA

-313 SAAITGIIY
+313 SVAITAVIAIIA
-322 IISKL
+322 KL

-353 AAYRALQAEWIQ
+353 AAYRALQAEWLS
-365 LTDNL
+365 LTGSL

-375 WVQDNADKFNDL
+375 WVQDNADKFSDL

-400 LIKNSAKFVEACI
+400 LIKNSAKFVDACI

-461 GYYIEVANSAKARAK
+461 GYYIEVANRAKAEARKELEGLQGEAK
-476 QELTEMQ
+476 
-483 DAAKTLIEQ
+483 KLIEQ
-492 QTQFTAQE
+492 QTQFTAEE

-537 TDAERSKL
+537 TDAERSNL
-545 ARQIA
+545 AKQIA
-550 AQQKEVDR
+550 TQQAEVER
-558 LSLKTSSGGSGGSGG
+558 LSLKTTSGGGGS
-573 NGNNKDPFAE
+573 NKEKDPFAE
-583 QLAQRKTLYEKYLKW
+583 MLATRKGLYEKYLKW

-619 EGSSYLQYL
+619 EGSSYLDYL
-628 ENQRAAIEAK
+628 EKQRAAIEAK
-638 TAKTAT
+638 ATKTAA

-660 RESVISAFDTQ
+660 RESVISAFDAQ

-676 AQCKTISEM
+676 AQCKTLSEM

-691 RRSELAG
+691 RRSELSG
-698 DNSDVDNAKAEILNT
+698 DNSDVDNAKAEILT
-713 AEADTR
+713 AAENDAKE
-719 QQAKEETKALLQEY
+719 QAKEETKALLNEY
-733 AGYLQEKI
+733 AAYLQEKI
-741 DFEESYARNK
+741 DFEESYARNR

-757 AAEASTE
+757 AAEATTD
-764 AERRVAEAALAALEA
+764 AERQVVEAALAALEA
-779 KREEYAKRS
+779 KRAEYNKRS
-788 GNEQYDALLE
+788 GNEQYDTLLQ

-806 ETAILERY
+806 ETAILEKY

-820 AEQQGNADMIAAINT
+820 AEQQGNAAMIAQINA

-855 GQLFGDISRLSTT
+855 GQLFSDISRLSTT
-868 TINRLLNDINSRKI
+868 TINRLLNDINSRKV
-882 NFSAQFNPS
+882 NLSAEFNPA

-926 MKAEKLLDSDDP
+926 MKADKLLDSDDP

-949 YADYTDAINIS
+949 YADYTDAINSS
-960 DATLA
+960 DTTLA
-965 GSAKQ
+965 GAAKE
-970 AFADYTD
+970 
-977 AINISDATLAGS
+977 
-989 AKQAFADLL
+989 AFADLL

-1011 IDTLNGLKIK
+1011 IATLNGLKIK
-1021 GELTIEGQK
+1021 GELTIEGQE

-1042 QGTAKSVGAAF
+1042 QGTAKSVGAAI
-1053 KEHFADIG
+1053 KENFADLG
-1061 SSISFVSS
+1061 SSLTFVSS

-1078 KKMGISMDEETE
+1078 KKMGLSMDEETE
-1090 AILGDIGGMLDG
+1090 TILNDIGGMLDG
-1102 ASQLS
+1102 ASQIAT
-1107 QGIATANPLGIIQ
+1107 GIATANPLSIIQ

-1125 LSSAFSLFNSRD
+1125 LSSAFDLFNSRD
-1137 RKAEKSIKKH
+1137 RKAERSIKKH

-1176 QNALIANLRQ
+1176 QSALIANLRQ

-1217 DANRQIEDIISEI
+1217 DANRQIQDIISEI

-1244 QLKDALMDAFESG
+1244 QLKDALMEAFESG

-1268 NDVLKNAVANALK
+1268 NQVLRNAVANALK

-1287 PLQQAIKQ
+1287 PLQNAIKQ

-1316 EQARFKEAVAA
+1316 EQARFKAAVAA
-1327 AGANFKNAME
+1327 AGANFKNAMD

-1386 FRQQLTRLTSM
+1386 FRQQLSRLTSM
-1397 DNRLGNIAASL
+1397 DNRLGHIAGTL
-1408 LSILSRLGIDD
+1408 LSILSRLGIDEGD
-1419 EEDLRS
+1419 DLRS

>member
-13 SGTNKQLISV
+13 SGNNKQLISV

-54 AIDKAFAQIDVVV
+54 AIDKAFAQIDVAV

-141 EEAARNNANAQT
+141 EEAARNNANAQI

-174 RGTETFRKLQQEA
+174 RGTDTFRKLQQEA
-187 RRLANAIGDAQTQAR
+187 GRLANAIGDAQTQAR

-238 NENLQKIMLKVQALM
+238 NENLQKIMLKVQAFM

-282 MLAAANLKLAGA
+282 LLSAATNRLTVA
-294 LGISTVAAQALMAT
+294 LGGSVVAAKALMAT
-308 LTLGL
+308 LTFGL
-313 SAAITGIIY
+313 SVAITAAIY
-322 IISKL
+322 LWDKYSSKAKDATKA
-327 NSKQAEA
+327 NEEA
-334 KKAADEF
+334 KKVFDEYHKSTASKSADLVGKYQRLRDEYNNLKSAAE
-341 NKKVAEAAGKPI
+341 K
-353 AAYRALQAEWIQ
+353 QEWIKNNASEFDSLSLSVNN
-365 LTDNL
+365 LTDA
-370 KDREK
+370 
-375 WVQDNADKFNDL
+375 DNVF
-387 GYKVRNAKEAEDL
+387 
-400 LIKNSAKFVEACI
+400 IKNTKSVVKALE
-413 LKAKAL
+413 LRAKAL
-419 AAQNLAAEKYQEI
+419 ALQELQMKAYEQYYQRIIAADQSVAGGGFYTKVGNI
-432 IKKQAEIDAMPDTVS
+432 IKQGTQDQKDLVAAMKAAGAVSASGDAYNKDNEWYTMSGGDFKLTQKAIDAINAYRVSQARSTNQRIHSEAQAELDKTV
-447 QFVQTSSGQYGGVT
+447 
-461 GYYIEVANSAKARAK
+461 GYTRQQIA
-476 QELTEMQ
+476 LT
-483 DAAKTLIEQ
+483 
-492 QTQFTAQE
+492 
-500 QAILAQIGNQAGQV
+500 
-514 VEGSVA
+514 
-520 AAEKEL
+520 EKEL
-526 QRLRGLYNDAA
+526 KELDILR
-537 TDAERSKL
+537 TK
-545 ARQIA
+545 
-550 AQQKEVDR
+550 
-558 LSLKTSSGGSGGSGG
+558 GSNKPNG
-573 NGNNKDPFAE
+573 NGSSAGSSSKNEKDPFAE
-583 QLAQRKTLYEKYLKW
+583 QLATRKGLYEKYLKR

-638 TAKTAT
+638 TTKTAA

-691 RRSELAG
+691 RRSELSG

-741 DFEESYARNK
+741 DFEESYARKK
-751 ELLTRR
+751 ELLSRQ
-757 AAEASTE
+757 AAESATD
-764 AERRVAEAALAALEA
+764 AERQVAEAALAALEK
-779 KREEYAKRS
+779 KREEYSKRS
-788 GNEQYDALLE
+788 GSEQYDTLLE
-798 EYQTYQQQ
+798 EYKTYQEQ
-806 ETAILERY
+806 ETAILEKY

-820 AEQQGNADMIAAINT
+820 AEQQGNASMIAQINA
-835 KQQTELSKLAAQ
+835 KQQSELSKLAAQ

-855 GQLFGDISRLSTT
+855 GQLFSDISRLSTT

-882 NFSAQFNPS
+882 NLSAEFNPA

-902 AKNELQTRNPF
+902 AKNELATRNPF

-949 YADYTDAINIS
+949 YADYTDAINSS
-960 DATLA
+960 DTTLA
-965 GSAKQ
+965 GAAKE
-970 AFADYTD
+970 AY
-977 AINISDATLAGS
+977 
-989 AKQAFADLL
+989 ADLL

-1003 YVDMLRRK
+1003 YVDMLRKK
-1011 IDTLNGLKIK
+1011 IATLNGLKIK
-1021 GELTIEGQK
+1021 GELTIEGQE

-1042 QGTAKSVGAAF
+1042 TGVAKSVGAGF
-1053 KEHFADIG
+1053 KEAFGDLG
-1061 SSISFVSS
+1061 SSLTFLSS
-1069 CFGSVVSGI
+1069 CFGSVTNGI

-1102 ASQLS
+1102 ASQIAT
-1107 QGIATANPLGIIQ
+1107 GIATANPLSIIQ

-1125 LSSAFSLFNSRD
+1125 LSSAFDLFNSRD

-1153 LGRAYTALEH
+1153 LGRTYTALEH

-1176 QNALIANLRQ
+1176 QSALIQNLRQ
-1186 QQNEIYGMIND
+1186 QQNEIQGMIND
-1197 EKSKKHTDWGKVEEY
+1197 EISKKKTDWGRVEEF
-1212 QERIA
+1212 QERYDEA
-1217 DANRQIEDIISEI
+1217 GRQIEDIIAEI
-1230 TKSITQTSAGELAN
+1230 TESITQTSAGDLAN
-1244 QLKDALMDAFESG
+1244 ELKDALIEAFESG

-1262 AFGDIA
+1262 VFGDVA
-1268 NDVLKNAVANALK
+1268 DNVLKNAVSNALK
-1281 LQFLEK
+1281 LQLLEK
-1287 PLQQAIKQ
+1287 PLQNAIKQ

-1300 GFDEEGNGS
+1300 GFDAEGNGS
-1309 FDGLTPE
+1309 FDGLTQA
-1316 EQARFKEAVAA
+1316 EQDRFKAAVAA
-1327 AGANFKNAME
+1327 AGQNFKAAMD

-1342 FAELDDSDPTSL
+1342 FAELDESDPTSL

-1374 AVRQNQVVSIEI
+1374 AVRQNQVIAIEI
-1386 FRQQLTRLTSM
+1386 FRQQLIHLSSM
-1397 DNRLGNIAASL
+1397 DNRLGNIAGSL
-1408 LSILSRLGIDD
+1408 LSILNRLGIDD
-1419 EEDLRS
+1419 GDDLRS